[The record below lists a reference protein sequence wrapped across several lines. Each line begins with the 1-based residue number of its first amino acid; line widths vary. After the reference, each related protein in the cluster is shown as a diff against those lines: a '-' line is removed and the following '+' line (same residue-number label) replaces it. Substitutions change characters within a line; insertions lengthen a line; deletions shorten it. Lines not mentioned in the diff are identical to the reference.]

1 MGKKFRLTAWILAV
15 SILLNMVP
23 LPASSQENAAATQTN
38 TEEII
43 QTGDTG
49 SDPTDDTGSDPTGD
63 TGSDPTGDT
72 GSDPTGDTGS
82 DLNGGTDSGLIVGD
96 DSSSDEQL
104 IMNSPE
110 DDDQTGNSDEEMNTS
125 DEIMSLEGESGQW
138 ESLDDWKAKCEDIN
152 YNETAGL
159 VIDSGWDLICLSNI
173 EPSLYRDKKLV
184 LTNPN
189 LDTTTCPEVADPSL
203 AFEGLG
209 TDNEPFVGIVEY
221 GAGNDATITLN
232 RPLFNRLS
240 FQGNTS
246 LCTLYLKSSQNK
258 TALLADTVDGC
269 TNRAI
274 QVVLENPVAL
284 EDVSA
289 VLPPVFDTINVP
301 TDMVQTNIR
310 ISVINRGTVG
320 VTGKGLICNKL
331 DTNAQLTVTGIK
343 NYPGCSA
350 SGDVGVGGLVGT
362 MESGSILQ
370 VGDSVGSGSTEG
382 GTAEGGASEGGASE
396 GGSTEGGETQS
407 SLAAGSTAIEISSV
421 SGSNAGGLVGTMKDT
436 ATVNVNAA
444 VTVSGISGKN
454 TGGLVGTMQGTAR
467 VNVNAA
473 VTVSGISGS
482 NAGGLVGKMESGATL
497 NADSGSLILKDTDNT
512 KAVTGSNSAGGCVGF
527 ATDIV
532 FSIPSIT
539 VDSSA
544 TVYGTGSAG
553 VGGLIGAYT
562 YTGTSD
568 VFNSVSEITIP
579 GLTLACEGN
588 GGKAGA
594 LFGKLSNNGGSA
606 FTISDVEVQNVA
618 FQNGSAGGLIGQ
630 YGTTGLS
637 AALEISNATVRTSLK
652 SNAQDYGGLIGLDNC
667 GSPAYIKI
675 SGITTVTMNSSG
687 IPTDFGGL
695 VSRLQ
700 NKDDNTDVGHLLN
713 LEGNVTVTVD
723 GNFMA
728 GYSTG
733 GLVAY
738 LQNGVIRIGG
748 NVTINGTLA
757 ATDKAR
763 GGWVVGDLGNALVY
777 VDQSVKGAGLTR
789 PSGYQYNDLGRWGQV
804 LWANGENLSDL
815 LRFSAQDHTVTVAA
829 ANGSYQIDSLKDFAT
844 VALRLQL
851 ESVGALVLD
860 GDITSPGHVDIT
872 IGNDITLS
880 NGLFGLQ
887 RDHNESKQFDVT
899 IHGNSHTI
907 TLPNTT
913 VYPTGESH
921 NRLGLL
927 SNVSALTADGLKVAG
942 GIDFDQS
949 SGSIYAGGLAAYA
962 AGDVTL
968 TNVTGAAN
976 ITGSGTMGSD
986 ELSGLIAHVEGNK
999 TLTFTGCSWTS
1010 TITDSGTSTDVYI
1023 GGFLGKGT
1031 NVGMSVSSGTLG
1043 SSTLSGT
1050 IRKNNAT
1057 TAKAGGLVA
1066 SLSGRTLDIDG
1077 LTISNA
1083 SIEATSATGTCGGLL
1098 SYDLLE
1104 TTTNIAGL
1112 TITDSSVNAGS
1123 AGFGGLVYKA
1133 SGVMTIGRKDD
1144 NGTVSPGVSISTG
1157 NSFAGGSSES
1167 APSGLLVC
1175 RGDQQ
1180 DANDKALYLKV
1191 LDGAYSVDSLTRVTL
1206 SGTYFDELVGI
1217 TKGAYGNGIVSYAT
1231 PGNAL
1236 IDQSDC
1242 NTYQQKIINVD
1253 GKIWD
1258 NPKTRYYYN
1267 LDSFSVADGD
1277 ITTAEELVM
1286 WSVGQ
1291 HCDKNLKSYFSKG
1304 NSSKI
1309 DGTSGDGIDLTG
1321 YSYYPVPC
1329 GGMTVSG
1336 TIKFDY
1342 EKLET
1347 VEKNDENKQP
1357 SAKERQH
1364 YLMHTGLFTDVTG
1377 NLTVNNLTLSG
1388 TVGPVANGSGA
1399 LINGMAKG
1407 SAENKITLNIT
1418 GVNLAGITVYGASE
1432 ANYAPLLI
1440 NKIGSFV
1447 TMNMDGVSTSGYT
1460 TQTTAATS
1468 LIGHVGDAASGTD
1481 IRLTFS
1487 NMALDAKTG
1496 GVGNPEYYRSYGTI
1510 FSHATFLES
1519 FAYSDKTTCF
1529 GEYNFTMADAA
1540 QKYTVGV
1547 EVSNT
1552 TSGRNPKLQYKDEA
1566 GSDYVK
1572 YPGGTGPTDDSAAE
1586 GWFTVDNY
1594 IRYVNQVEDDTNHYY
1609 ELDINQRPKDLTTGC
1624 GTYGDPYVIEYAS
1637 QLAAVAKIIRG
1648 ESVYDWQV
1656 RMNTLALNDFG
1667 NQNGHGPDPIDA
1679 GDINYKL
1686 ARGADK
1692 WNGSL
1697 ENDKVRDYL
1706 RNAYYQISDDL
1717 NLSSTW
1723 GGLGSVEKPFMG
1735 VIVGNKT
1742 GETCP
1747 RITITATQAKQY
1759 GGLIKFSEGS
1769 VVKNLKIEFS
1779 GSATVLDAGVPSS
1792 LSDAAFFGGVVGWCH
1807 GGDTIIDNVSVNLS
1821 DPSISGTNDTLAAV
1835 GGYVGLVGGYDARTG
1850 GGVVFKGTIGSGLS
1864 GVKVG
1869 EDSISATSDGNYF
1882 YVNPYVG
1889 RVLDGYAV
1897 YDDSSVPTKTLDNTN
1912 KNYKIPTISG
1922 NDHLTWADST
1932 LTVKDAAG
1940 LWLLSAIVNSGAGN
1954 ASSDS
1959 AYKTGKARTCDY
1971 SKVGTALVDE
1981 NDLLELNDEKR
1992 ASNPYLVE
2000 KFTSDKATFPSLTS
2014 QSSIRIELDKDCDM
2028 TGYGNGFRGIG
2039 TSYGYDRL
2047 LNVESLDGKKQK
2059 VILNQNRREYTAES
2073 GKWVSRGAGLFTQLN
2088 LSGRL
2093 AVSNLTLCGQTGIT
2107 YEKNANVKYDS
2118 SNYPGAGLLVGLLK
2132 STGKHSVFLDN
2143 VSLAKDDNDAA
2154 PKVVGTAANA
2164 GGLIGYYNAS
2174 GTNVTL
2180 TDCDCS
2186 NVMVTGGMNAGGL
2199 VGYFTANSA
2208 TVSYSATKKTLTDI
2222 NVTANT
2228 ASGLSGSGGLIGVSD
2243 QTVLTIGGD
2252 NRLTIR
2258 GLTVKYG
2265 TSADASDNLNSGG
2278 LVGLWRAKQ
2287 NTDAVIQN
2295 VSLEG
2300 KVTIAG
2306 GSNVGGLTGALLH
2319 DASHWNDG
2327 GGIKPTITGVYIA
2340 QEKDSN
2346 VTIIRGRQ
2354 LGALIGVMKASGEAN
2369 IWDIRVGSSESTVVV
2384 ANNSEVTSNNA
2395 DAHSIGGL
2403 FGIVLVPNLTM
2414 SSVQM
2419 TGVKVLVRHSKM
2431 RGAGVIFGHIESD
2444 GTVRMANVLMDQCE
2458 AVIDGNKPIGLI
2470 AGLLKNNG
2478 VKVYGT
2484 DILARDCTVGV
2495 ALKYVNNKYS
2505 ATTLTNSEESSL
2517 MVPTYDAVGLSNGTY
2532 QPYSELATYDR
2543 DKLANYKT
2551 PSNMGIWF
2559 GDAQNKAFKLVGA
2572 SIVLTKGR
2580 TASLP
2585 VKDVGINPGTNNY
2598 IIRSNY
2604 LGVDVV
2610 DETKKPVEVH
2620 ATDKPDTNCGS
2631 LQKLEDNKKL
2641 TGDGVYF
2648 FDEEAKE
2655 SVANAILADYSGKNW
2670 KRMGLNSDVA
2680 KDIGTINAD
2689 TDYFKLTTFAK
2700 TKSKAP
2706 GTSIIPDF
2714 PVLKITAKDAKT
2726 INEVVDAYISVLTNT
2741 HFIHTSDANG
2751 KVQAIANCPYTI
2763 EATTYAWNGSAF
2775 VQTVGTLKVDV
2786 NGNVL
2791 QSNGGS
2797 YDCDKDQFTLLDVKF
2812 ADPKSTAN
2820 PKPTAYHLYIPVAIE
2835 KKLEYKFW
2843 AAAQVGTSYNAG
2855 AYSNLGD
2862 VVIGSHHEPVTV
2874 MIGFEYPREKAE
2886 WQSAV
2891 DSGENLLW
2899 SLDKVITLTDAKK
2912 DDTQTPL
2919 PDGTE
2924 LILVDR
2930 GTMADASQKDRAYT
2944 ATVDVN
2950 AWKWDGGKCTLDFTK
2965 FTAMDGSE
2973 AFQARDFCDALNL
2986 TATQD
2991 NKNGT
2996 FVETDKGQATL
3007 RAQLNGE
3014 SKYFRLAT
3022 TGETGQKYS
3031 VTVGISE
3038 PLSEQYYLTIRTP
3051 EVTSDNPINYFTV
3064 SYENP
3069 TSTERMPT
3077 ELIPWAKDRYY
3088 AKNKNENQ
3096 IILSNFFKQTFTIT
3110 AEPSDADPV
3119 EAKTGDDVKSRSNIV
3134 ATLKTQIKF
3143 ESEAHAT
3150 TFKQYINDRPLYQC
3164 FDLSLV
3170 EVVNEVQ
3177 SNKPIVKGAQIA
3189 VDYGDGSESF
3199 ISLTQSQES
3208 VRLIGDEKGYS
3219 VNIGENG
3226 TLTMEAK
3233 VYLAYDAA
3241 GIVEQFPTRSSGP
3254 ASTNGIQVRGSSSL
3268 AYSQEAL
3275 SNSFIRENS
3284 QDTDHTYYRKSDSAA
3299 TMSYSAR
3306 DNAASAPGD
3315 STSQLGINGLEDN
3328 FPIQSLGVYNVERV
3342 EGASS
3347 AKYLK
3352 CKVSLYCKDNGTNQ
3366 YTTPVTGSIGSYLK
3380 DLKLGLDITDAG
3392 GNIAHTDMTAPSEEG
3407 SVTFALPQPFDPGS
3421 FIEIPVEM
3429 NVLTGEAFEA
3439 EGYRYANYQV
3449 RLTAQLLDEDRNPI
3463 GNSEASDYIVYTNAK
3478 ILRELIFQQTSG

>member
-43 QTGDTG
+43 QTGNI
-49 SDPTDDTGSDPTGD
+49 GSDPTGD

-72 GSDPTGDTGS
+72 GSDPTDDTGSDLNGGTGS

-104 IMNSPE
+104 IMNSSE

-138 ESLDDWKAKCEDIN
+138 ESLSDWEDKCSEGK
-152 YNETAGL
+152 YNKDTGL

-203 AFEGLG
+203 AFQGLG
-209 TDNEPFVGIVEY
+209 TDAEPFVGIVEY
-221 GAGNDATITLN
+221 GAGNEATITLN

-240 FQGNTS
+240 FQENTS
-246 LCTLYLKSSQNK
+246 LCTLYLKSSQNT
-258 TALLADTVDGC
+258 TALLADTVDG
-269 TNRAI
+269 NGAI
-274 QVVLENPVAL
+274 QVVLENPVAS

-289 VLPPVFDTINVP
+289 VLPPVFQTINKPDGVES
-301 TDMVQTNIR
+301 TNIQ
-310 ISVINRGTVG
+310 ISVTNRAEVG
-320 VTGKGLICNKL
+320 VTGNGLICNTL
-331 DTNAQLTVTGIK
+331 DTNAQLTVTGIT
-343 NYPGCSA
+343 NYLGLTA
-350 SGDVGVGGLVGT
+350 ESGD
-362 MESGSILQ
+362 
-370 VGDSVGSGSTEG
+370 
-382 GTAEGGASEGGASE
+382 
-396 GGSTEGGETQS
+396 
-407 SLAAGSTAIEISSV
+407 
-421 SGSNAGGLVGTMKDT
+421 AGGLVGTMKDGSILQVGDSAVSGETAGSTAIEISNVSGAATGGLVGTMKGT

-444 VTVSGISGKN
+444 VTVSS
-454 TGGLVGTMQGTAR
+454 
-467 VNVNAA
+467 
-473 VTVSGISGS
+473 ISGS
-482 NAGGLVGKMESGATL
+482 NAGGLVGSMASNATL
-497 NADSGSLILKDTDNT
+497 NAGSGSLILKDAGDT
-512 KAVTGSNSAGGCVGF
+512 KAVTGSSNAGGCVGF
-527 ATDIV
+527 AEDIV
-532 FSIPSIT
+532 FSIPTIT

-562 YTGTSD
+562 YSGTADRFS
-568 VFNSVSEITIP
+568 NVSQISIP
-579 GLTLACEGN
+579 GLTLACTGDN
-588 GGKAGA
+588 GKAGA
-594 LFGKLSNNGGSA
+594 LFGKLSNNGVGTFS
-606 FTISDVEVQNVA
+606 ISDVTVDGVS

-630 YGTTGLS
+630 YGTTDLS
-637 AALEISNATVRTSLK
+637 AALEISGATVETSLK
-652 SNAQDYGGLIGLDNC
+652 SNARDYGGLIGVDDC

-675 SGITTVTMNSSG
+675 YGNTTVTMNSG
-687 IPTDFGGL
+687 GTPTDFGGL

-700 NKDDNTDVGHLLN
+700 GDNAGHLLN
-713 LEGNVTVTVD
+713 LEGTVTVNVT
-723 GNFMA
+723 GNFKSSA
-728 GYSTG
+728 STG

-738 LQNGVIRIGG
+738 LPNGVIRIGG

-757 ATDKAR
+757 PEENNR
-763 GGWVVGDLGNALVY
+763 YRSGWVVGDLGNALVY
-777 VDQSVKGAGLTR
+777 VDQSVEGAGLTLADKE
-789 PSGYQYNDLGRWGQV
+789 SNSNQYNDLGRWGQV
-804 LWANGENLSDL
+804 LEANDSTDL
-815 LRFSAQDHTVTVAA
+815 PGLLEFNETNHTVTVAETN
-829 ANGSYQIDSLKDFAT
+829 ANGSYQITNLKEFAT

-851 ESVGALVLD
+851 NQIDTLVIG
-860 GDITSPGHVDIT
+860 GDISSPVDIT
-872 IGNDITLS
+872 IGQDITLS

-887 RDHNESKQFDVT
+887 RDHSGSEQFNVT
-899 IHGNSHTI
+899 IHGGGKKI

-927 SNVSALTADGLKVAG
+927 SNVSALTAENLTVAG
-942 GIDFDQS
+942 EINFDQS
-949 SGSIYAGGLAAYA
+949 SGSIYAGGLAAFA

-976 ITGSGTMGSD
+976 ITGSGSMGSD
-986 ELSGLIAHVEGNK
+986 ELSGLIAHVGDGT
-999 TLTFTGCSWTS
+999 TLKFTDCSWTS

-1043 SSTLSGT
+1043 SSTRSGT

-1083 SIEATSATGTCGGLL
+1083 SIDAPRATGTCGGLL
-1098 SYDLLE
+1098 SYELLD
-1104 TTTNIAGL
+1104 TTTNIAGV
-1112 TITDSSVNAGS
+1112 TIANSSVNAGS

-1133 SGVMTIGRKDD
+1133 SGVMTIEKNADD
-1144 NGTVSPGVSISTG
+1144 VGVSIGTG

-1242 NTYQQKIINVD
+1242 NTYQQKIAN
-1253 GKIWD
+1253 GGTIWD
-1258 NPKTRYYYN
+1258 NPCTRYYYN
-1267 LDSFSVADGD
+1267 LDSFDPADGD
-1277 ITTAEELVM
+1277 ITSAGELVM
-1286 WSVGQ
+1286 WSVSQ
-1291 HCDKNLKSYFSKG
+1291 YCADELKSNFATGGSFV
-1304 NSSKI
+1304 I
-1309 DGTSGDGIDLTG
+1309 SGDIPLAG
-1321 YSYYPVPC
+1321 YSYYPVSPRD
-1329 GGMTVSG
+1329 GVSIDG
-1336 TIKFDY
+1336 ATITFAYKDLVDK
-1342 EKLET
+1342 ELRT
-1347 VEKNDENKQP
+1347 GSDVENKKP
-1357 SAKERQH
+1357 SNSARQH
-1364 YLMHTGLFTDVTG
+1364 YLMHTGIFENVINQSLS
-1377 NLTVNNLTLSG
+1377 VNNLTLSG

-1399 LINGMAKG
+1399 LISG
-1407 SAENKITLNIT
+1407 SISSNRDAGSKTLTINSLTLN
-1418 GVNLAGITVYGASE
+1418 NLTIYGGNTSD
-1432 ANYAPLLI
+1432 YAPLLI
-1440 NKIGSFV
+1440 NKIGSYV
-1447 TMNMDGVSTSGYT
+1447 TMNMDGVSTTGYD

-1468 LIGHVGDAASGTD
+1468 LIGNVGDATSGTD

-1487 NMALDAKTG
+1487 NMALDAKTDG
-1496 GVGNPEYYRSYGTI
+1496 LGNPDYYGSQGAI

-1529 GEYNFTMADAA
+1529 GEYNFTVAEGDP
-1540 QKYTVGV
+1540 KYTVGV

-1552 TSGRNPKLQYKDEA
+1552 SSGRNLKLQYKDEA

-1572 YPGGTGPTDDSAAE
+1572 YPGGTAPANDEGAAD
-1586 GWFTVDNY
+1586 WFKVAEY
-1594 IRYVNQVEDDTNHYY
+1594 RRYVNHIEDDTNHYY
-1609 ELDINQRPKDLTTGC
+1609 ELDINQRPKDLTKGC

-1648 ESVYDWQV
+1648 ESVYDWSV
-1656 RMNTLALNDFG
+1656 RMNDQVLNGDFG
-1667 NQNGHGPDPIDA
+1667 DQNGHGPNPIDA
-1679 GDINYKL
+1679 IDINYKL

-1723 GGLGSVEKPFMG
+1723 GGLGSEDMPFMG
-1735 VIVGNKT
+1735 VIVGKKT

-1779 GSATVLDAGVPSS
+1779 GSATVLDAGV

-1821 DPSISGTNDTLAAV
+1821 APSISGSNGKLAAV
-1835 GGYVGLVGGYDARTG
+1835 GGYVGLVGGYDASTG

-1864 GVKVG
+1864 GVTVG
-1869 EDSISATSDGNYF
+1869 KDSISATSSDGNYF

-1897 YDDSSVPTKTLDNTN
+1897 YDSTESSEKLDNTN
-1912 KNYKIPTISG
+1912 KNYQIPTISG
-1922 NDHLTWADST
+1922 NNHLTWADST

-1940 LWLLSAIVNSGAGN
+1940 LWLLSAIVNSG
-1954 ASSDS
+1954 S
-1959 AYKTGKARTCDY
+1959 TGKARSCDY
-1971 SKVGTALVDE
+1971 DAVGTALAE
-1981 NDLLELNDEKR
+1981 GNNSSELNDEKR
-1992 ASNPYLVE
+1992 ASKPYLVE

-2014 QSSIRIELDKDCDM
+2014 QSSIRIEMDKDCDM

-2039 TSYGYDRL
+2039 TSYSNERL
-2047 LNVESLDGKKQK
+2047 LNVGFLDGQNQK

-2088 LSGRL
+2088 LSGSL

-2132 STGKHSVFLDN
+2132 STGKHSVSLDN

-2186 NVMVTGGMNAGGL
+2186 NVTVTGGMNAGGL

-2403 FGIVLVPNLTM
+2403 FGIVLVPTLTM

-2585 VKDVGINPGTNNY
+2585 VKDVGTNPGTNNY

-2610 DETKKPVEVH
+2610 DETKMPVEVH
-2620 ATDKPDTNCGS
+2620 ATDKPKTNCDS
-2631 LQKLEDNKKL
+2631 LPMVDEKNL

-2648 FDEEAKE
+2648 FDKEAKK

-2670 KRMGLNSDVA
+2670 KRIGLNSDVA
-2680 KDIGTINAD
+2680 TDIVKIQTGEN
-2689 TDYFKLTTFAK
+2689 YFSLTTFAS
-2700 TKSKAP
+2700 TKSKAS

-2741 HFIHTSDANG
+2741 YFSHTSDANG

-2763 EATTYAWNGSAF
+2763 EATTYVWNGSVF
-2775 VQTVGTLKVDV
+2775 EQTAVGTLRVV
-2786 NGNVL
+2786 NDNVL

-2812 ADPKSTAN
+2812 ADPKNTDAI
-2820 PKPTAYHLYIPVAIE
+2820 AYHLYIPVAIE
-2835 KKLEYKFW
+2835 KKLEYNFW
-2843 AAAQVGTSYNAG
+2843 AAAQVGTSYNAE
-2855 AYSNLGD
+2855 AYSNLKD

-2874 MIGFEYPREKAE
+2874 MIGFEYPRKKAE

-2899 SLDKVITLTDAKK
+2899 SLDKVITLTDAKN
-2912 DDTQTPL
+2912 DAPTPL

-2930 GTMADASQKDRAYT
+2930 GTMADAGQKDRAYT
-2944 ATVDVN
+2944 ATVNIKDWE
-2950 AWKWDGGKCTLDFTK
+2950 WKGNECKLAFKK
-2965 FTAMDGSE
+2965 FTAMDGSGE
-2973 AFQARDFCDALNL
+2973 FQARDFCDELNL

-3051 EVTSDNPINYFTV
+3051 KVTAETSPINYFTV
-3064 SYENP
+3064 SYNNP
-3069 TSTERMPT
+3069 TYSGRMPT
-3077 ELIPWAKDRYY
+3077 ELIPWANDRYY

-3110 AEPSDADPV
+3110 AEPSDANPV

-3134 ATLKTQIKF
+3134 ATLKTQIEF

-3189 VDYGDGSESF
+3189 VNYGDGSGSWVEGGT
-3199 ISLTQSQES
+3199 ISLTQPQES
-3208 VRLIGDEKGYS
+3208 VRLIGSSTGYTVGGLNENS
-3219 VNIGENG
+3219 V
-3226 TLTMEAK
+3226 LTMEAM

-3241 GIVEQFPTRSSGP
+3241 GIVEQFPTRSSGL
-3254 ASTNGIQVRGSSSL
+3254 ASTNGIQIRGSSSL

-3315 STSQLGINGLEDN
+3315 SVSQLGINGLEDN

-3352 CKVSLYCKDNGTNQ
+3352 CTVSLYCKDNLTNQ
-3366 YTTPVTGSIGSYLK
+3366 YTTPVTGSIGSYLPE
-3380 DLKLGLDITDAG
+3380 LKLGLDITDAG
-3392 GNIAHTDMTAPSEEG
+3392 GNIAHTDMTAPSGDG
-3407 SVTFALPQPFDPGS
+3407 SVIFTLPQTFDPGS

-3429 NVLTGEAFEA
+3429 KVLTGEAFEA

-3449 RLTAQLLDEDRNPI
+3449 RLTARLLDEAQKEID
-3463 GNSEASDYIVYTNAK
+3463 NSEASDYIVYTNAK

>member
-49 SDPTDDTGSDPTGD
+49 SDPTGD
-63 TGSDPTGDT
+63 TGSDPTDDT

-138 ESLDDWKAKCEDIN
+138 ESLSDWEDKCSEGK
-152 YNETAGL
+152 YNKDTGL
-159 VIDSGWDLICLSNI
+159 VIDSGWDLICLSKI
-173 EPSLYRDKKLV
+173 EPSLYCDKKLV

-203 AFEGLG
+203 AFQGLG
-209 TDNEPFVGIVEY
+209 TDAEPFVGIVEY
-221 GAGNDATITLN
+221 GAGNEATITLN

-240 FQGNTS
+240 FQENTS
-246 LCTLYLKSSQNK
+246 LCTLYLKSSQNT

-269 TNRAI
+269 TNAAI
-274 QVVLENPVAL
+274 QVFLENPVAS

-289 VLPPVFDTINVP
+289 VLPPVFQTI
-301 TDMVQTNIR
+301 DVQGEQNTNIQ
-310 ISVINRGTVG
+310 ISVTNRAEVG
-320 VTGKGLICNKL
+320 VTGNGLICNTL
-331 DTNAQLTVTGIK
+331 DTNAQLTVTGIT
-343 NYPGCSA
+343 NYLGLTAA
-350 SGDVGVGGLVGT
+350 SGD
-362 MESGSILQ
+362 
-370 VGDSVGSGSTEG
+370 
-382 GTAEGGASEGGASE
+382 
-396 GGSTEGGETQS
+396 
-407 SLAAGSTAIEISSV
+407 
-421 SGSNAGGLVGTMKDT
+421 AGGLVGTMKDGSILQVGDS
-436 ATVNVNAA
+436 A
-444 VTVSGISGKN
+444 VSGETAGSTAIEISNVSGKN
-454 TGGLVGTMQGTAR
+454 TGGLVGSMASDAS
-467 VNVNAA
+467 VIVNAA

-482 NAGGLVGKMESGATL
+482 NAGGLVGSMASNATL
-497 NADSGSLILKDTDNT
+497 NAGSGSLILKDTDDT
-512 KAVTGSNSAGGCVGF
+512 KAVTGSSNAGGCVGF

-532 FSIPSIT
+532 FSIPTIT

-562 YTGTSD
+562 YKGTSD
-568 VFNSVSEITIP
+568 VFNSVSGITIP
-579 GLTLACEGN
+579 GLNLTCVGN
-588 GGKAGA
+588 GGKSGA
-594 LFGKLSNNGGSA
+594 LFGKLSNDSEST
-606 FTISDVEVQNVA
+606 FSISYVTVTDVV

-630 YGTTGLS
+630 YGTTDLS
-637 AALEISNATVRTSLK
+637 AALEISDATVSTSLT
-652 SNAQDYGGLIGLDNC
+652 SNARDYGGLIGVDDC
-667 GSPAYIKI
+667 GRSAYIKI
-675 SGITTVTMNSSG
+675 YGNTTVTMNSSRT
-687 IPTDFGGL
+687 PTDFGGL

-700 NKDDNTDVGHLLN
+700 GDTAGHLLN
-713 LEGNVTVTVD
+713 LEGTVTVNVT
-723 GNFMA
+723 GNFKSSA
-728 GYSTG
+728 STG

-738 LQNGVIRIGG
+738 LPNGVIRIGG

-757 ATDKAR
+757 ATDKDR
-763 GGWVVGDLGNALVY
+763 GGWVVGELGNALVY
-777 VDQSVKGAGLTR
+777 VDQDPAVTGSLTLTNKTADTK
-789 PSGYQYNDLGRWGQV
+789 YNDLGRWGQV
-804 LWANGENLSDL
+804 LKANDNAALPGL
-815 LRFSAQDHTVTVAA
+815 LEFNETNHTVTVAA
-829 ANGSYQIDSLKDFAT
+829 ATNTNGNYQITNLKEFAT

-851 ESVGALVLD
+851 KSVGALVVD
-860 GDITSPGHVDIT
+860 GDITGPGPVDIT
-872 IGNDITLS
+872 IGQDITLS

-887 RDHNESKQFDVT
+887 RDHSGSEQFNVT
-899 IHGNSHTI
+899 IHGGGKKI

-927 SNVSALTADGLKVAG
+927 SNVSALKADNLTVAG
-942 GIDFDQS
+942 GIVFDQS

-968 TNVTGAAN
+968 TNVTGAAD
-976 ITGSGTMGSD
+976 ITGSGSMGSD
-986 ELSGLIAHVEGNK
+986 ELSGLIAHVGDGTMLK
-999 TLTFTGCSWTS
+999 FTDCSWTS

-1031 NVGMSVSSGTLG
+1031 NVGMSVSSDTLG

-1050 IRKNNAT
+1050 IQKNSAAP
-1057 TAKAGGLVA
+1057 AKVGGLVA
-1066 SLSGRTLDIDG
+1066 SLSGEKLDIDG

-1083 SIEATSATGTCGGLL
+1083 RIIAANATGTCGGLL
-1098 SYDLLE
+1098 SYELLD
-1104 TTTNIAGL
+1104 TTTNIAGV
-1112 TITDSSVNAGS
+1112 TITGSSVNAGS

-1133 SGVMTIGRKDD
+1133 SGVMTIEKNDD
-1144 NGTVSPGVSISTG
+1144 DVGVSISTG

-1175 RGDQQ
+1175 RGDK
-1180 DANDKALYLKV
+1180 ASETDKALYLKV
-1191 LDGAYSVDSLTRVTL
+1191 LDGAYSVDSRTTVTL
-1206 SGTYFDELVGI
+1206 SGDTDYFDELVGI
-1217 TKGAYGNGIVSYAT
+1217 TKGAYGNGVVSIAT
-1231 PGNAL
+1231 DGDI
-1236 IDQSDC
+1236 IDDSGC
-1242 NTYQQKIINVD
+1242 TTYQQQIINEND
-1253 GKIWD
+1253 TIWD
-1258 NPKTRYYYN
+1258 NPCTRYYYN
-1267 LDSFSVADGD
+1267 LDSFPLADG
-1277 ITTAEELVM
+1277 TVNSPEKMVM
-1286 WSVGQ
+1286 WSVSQ
-1291 HCDKNLKSYFSKG
+1291 YCADELKSNFATGGPFVISD
-1304 NSSKI
+1304 SI
-1309 DGTSGDGIDLTG
+1309 PLAG
-1321 YSYYPVPC
+1321 YSYYPVSPRD
-1329 GGMTVSG
+1329 GVSIDG
-1336 TIKFDY
+1336 ATITFAYKDLVDK
-1342 EKLET
+1342 ELRT
-1347 VEKNDENKQP
+1347 GSDVENKKP
-1357 SAKERQH
+1357 SNSARQH
-1364 YLMHTGLFTDVTG
+1364 YLMHTGIFENVINQSLS
-1377 NLTVNNLTLSG
+1377 VNNLTLSG

-1399 LINGMAKG
+1399 LISG
-1407 SAENKITLNIT
+1407 SISSNRDAGSKTLTINSLTLN
-1418 GVNLAGITVYGASE
+1418 NLTIYGGNTSD
-1432 ANYAPLLI
+1432 YAPLLI
-1440 NKIGSFV
+1440 NRIGSYV
-1447 TMNMDGVSTSGYT
+1447 TMNMDGVSTTGYD

-1468 LIGHVGDAASGTD
+1468 LIGNVGDATSGTD

-1487 NMALDAKTG
+1487 NMALDAKTD
-1496 GVGNPEYYRSYGTI
+1496 GVGNPDYYGSKGTI

-1529 GEYNFTMADAA
+1529 GEYNFTVAEGDP
-1540 QKYTVGV
+1540 KYTVGV

-1552 TSGRNPKLQYKDEA
+1552 SSGRNPKLQYKDEA

-1572 YPGGTGPTDDSAAE
+1572 YPGGTAPADEEGAAD
-1586 GWFTVDNY
+1586 WFKVAEY
-1594 IRYVNQVEDDTNHYY
+1594 RRYVNHIEDDTNHFY
-1609 ELDINQRPKDLTTGC
+1609 ELDINQRPKDLIKGC
-1624 GTYGDPYVIEYAS
+1624 GTYGDPYEIKYAS

-1667 NQNGHGPDPIDA
+1667 NQDGHGPDPIDA

-1686 ARGADK
+1686 ARGTDK

-1723 GGLGSVEKPFMG
+1723 GGLGSEDMPFMG
-1735 VIVGNKT
+1735 VIVGKKT

-1779 GSATVLDAGVPSS
+1779 GSATVLDAGV

-1821 DPSISGTNDTLAAV
+1821 APSISGSNGKLAAV
-1835 GGYVGLVGGYDARTG
+1835 GGYVGLVGGYDASTG

-1864 GVKVG
+1864 GVTVG
-1869 EDSISATSDGNYF
+1869 KDSISATSSDGNYF

-1897 YDDSSVPTKTLDNTN
+1897 YDSTESSEKLDNTN
-1912 KNYKIPTISG
+1912 KNYQIPTISG
-1922 NDHLTWADST
+1922 NNHLTWADST

-1940 LWLLSAIVNSGAGN
+1940 LWLLSAIVNSG
-1954 ASSDS
+1954 S
-1959 AYKTGKARTCDY
+1959 TGKARSCDY
-1971 SKVGTALVDE
+1971 DAVGTALAE
-1981 NDLLELNDEKR
+1981 GNNSSELNDEKR
-1992 ASNPYLVE
+1992 ASKPYLVE

-2014 QSSIRIELDKDCDM
+2014 QSSIRIEMDKDCDM

-2047 LNVESLDGKKQK
+2047 LNVGSLDGRNQK

-2088 LSGRL
+2088 LSGSL
-2093 AVSNLTLCGQTGIT
+2093 SVSNLTLCGQTGIT

-2132 STGKHSVFLDN
+2132 STGKHSVSLDN

-2319 DASHWNDG
+2319 DASNWNNG

-2604 LGVDVV
+2604 LGKDVLVDAT
-2610 DETKKPVEVH
+2610 DTTPVEVH
-2620 ATDKPDTNCGS
+2620 ATDQPETNCDS
-2631 LQKLEDNKKL
+2631 LPKLEDNKKL

-2648 FDEEAKE
+2648 FDKEAKK
-2655 SVANAILADYSGKNW
+2655 SVANAILADYSGTNW
-2670 KRMGLNSDVA
+2670 KRIGLNSYVA
-2680 KDIGTINAD
+2680 TDIGKIQTGEN
-2689 TDYFKLTTFAK
+2689 YFSLTTFVS
-2700 TKSKAP
+2700 TKSKTS
-2706 GTSIIPDF
+2706 GTIEDF

-2741 HFIHTSDANG
+2741 HFSHTSDANG

-2775 VQTVGTLKVDV
+2775 VQTVGTLKVV
-2786 NGNVL
+2786 KGNVL

-2855 AYSNLGD
+2855 AYSNLRD

-2874 MIGFEYPREKAE
+2874 MIGFEYLRAKAE

-2899 SLDKVITLTDAKK
+2899 SLKKEVTLTDAKQGN
-2912 DDTQTPL
+2912 TQTPL

-2930 GTMADASQKDRAYT
+2930 GTMADAGQKDRAYT

-2986 TATQD
+2986 TAEQD
-2991 NKNGT
+2991 KNGL
-2996 FVETDKGQATL
+2996 FVVETDKEKASL

-3014 SKYFRLAT
+3014 SKHFRLAT
-3022 TGETGQKYS
+3022 TGDTGKKYT
-3031 VTVGISE
+3031 VTVGLAE
-3038 PLSEQYYLTIRTP
+3038 DETLSEQYYLTIRTP
-3051 EVTSDNPINYFTV
+3051 EVTDETNPINYFTV
-3064 SYENP
+3064 WYENP
-3069 TSTERMPT
+3069 TNLGRMPT
-3077 ELIPWAKDRYY
+3077 ELIPWPNDRYY
-3088 AKNKNENQ
+3088 AKKNNENQ
-3096 IILSNFFKQTFTIT
+3096 IILSNFFKQAFTIT
-3110 AEPSDADPV
+3110 AVTSDEDPV
-3119 EAKTGDDVKSRSNIV
+3119 EAKTGDDVKSRSNIE
-3134 ATLKTQIKF
+3134 ATLKTQIEF

-3189 VDYGDGSESF
+3189 VDYGDGTESF

-3233 VYLAYDAA
+3233 VYLAYDTA
-3241 GIVEQFPTRSSGP
+3241 GIVEQFPTRSSGL
-3254 ASTNGIQVRGSSSL
+3254 ASTNGIQIRGSSSL
-3268 AYSQEAL
+3268 AYSREAL

-3315 STSQLGINGLEDN
+3315 SVSQLGINGLEDN

-3347 AKYLK
+3347 AKSLK
-3352 CKVSLYCKDNGTNQ
+3352 CTVSLYCKDNGTNQ
-3366 YTTPVTGSIGSYLK
+3366 YTQVTGSIGSYLPE
-3380 DLKLGLDITDAG
+3380 LKLGLDITDAG
-3392 GNIAHTDMTAPSEEG
+3392 GNIAHTDRTAPSGDG
-3407 SVTFALPQPFDPGS
+3407 SVIFTLPQTFDPGS

-3429 NVLTGEAFEA
+3429 KVLTGEAFEA

-3449 RLTAQLLDEDRNPI
+3449 RLTAQLLDEAQKEID
-3463 GNSEASDYIVYTNAK
+3463 NSEASDYIVYTNAK
-3478 ILRELIFQQTSG
+3478 ILRELIYQQTSG

>member
-43 QTGDTG
+43 QTGN
-49 SDPTDDTGSDPTGD
+49 TGSDPTGD

-72 GSDPTGDTGS
+72 GSDPTDDTGSDLNGGTGS
-82 DLNGGTDSGLIVGD
+82 DLNGGTDSGLIIGD

-104 IMNSPE
+104 IMNSSE
-110 DDDQTGNSDEEMNTS
+110 DDDQAGNSDEEMNTS
-125 DEIMSLEGESGQW
+125 YEIMSQEGESGQW
-138 ESLDDWKAKCEDIN
+138 ESLDDWRAECSKDK
-152 YNETAGL
+152 YNENLGL

-189 LDTTTCPEVADPSL
+189 LDTTTCPEGADPPL

-221 GAGNDATITLN
+221 GAGNEATISLS

-240 FQGNTS
+240 FQENTS
-246 LCTLYLKSSQNK
+246 LCTLYLKSSQNT
-258 TALLADTVDGC
+258 TALLADTVDG
-269 TNRAI
+269 NGAI
-274 QVVLENPVAL
+274 QVVLENPVAS

-289 VLPPVFDTINVP
+289 VLPPVFQTINKPDGVGS
-301 TDMVQTNIR
+301 TNIQ
-310 ISVINRGTVG
+310 ISVTNRAEVG
-320 VTGKGLICNKL
+320 VTGNGLICNTL
-331 DTNAQLTVTGIK
+331 DTNAQLTVTGIT
-343 NYPGCSA
+343 NYLGLTAA
-350 SGDVGVGGLVGT
+350 SGDAGGLVGT
-362 MESGSILQ
+362 MKDGSILQ
-370 VGDSVGSGSTEG
+370 VGDSAVS
-382 GTAEGGASEGGASE
+382 
-396 GGSTEGGETQS
+396 GET
-407 SLAAGSTAIEISSV
+407 AGSTAIEISSV
-421 SGSNAGGLVGTMKDT
+421 SG
-436 ATVNVNAA
+436 
-444 VTVSGISGKN
+444 KN
-454 TGGLVGTMQGTAR
+454 TGGLVGSMASDAS
-467 VNVNAA
+467 VIVNAA

-482 NAGGLVGKMESGATL
+482 NAGGLVGSMASNATL
-497 NADSGSLILKDTDNT
+497 NAGSGSLILKDTDDT
-512 KAVTGSNSAGGCVGF
+512 KAVTGSSNAGGCVGF

-532 FSIPSIT
+532 FSIPTIT

-562 YTGTSD
+562 YKGTSD
-568 VFNSVSEITIP
+568 VFNSVTGITIP
-579 GLTLACEGN
+579 RLTLACAGN
-588 GGKAGA
+588 GGKSGA
-594 LFGKLSNNGGSA
+594 LFGKLSNDSEST
-606 FTISDVEVQNVA
+606 FSISYVTVTDVV

-630 YGTTGLS
+630 YGTTDLS
-637 AALEISNATVRTSLK
+637 AALEISDATVSTSLT
-652 SNAQDYGGLIGLDNC
+652 SNARDYGGLIGVDDC
-667 GSPAYIKI
+667 GRSAYIKI
-675 SGITTVTMNSSG
+675 YGNTTVTMNSSG
-687 IPTDFGGL
+687 TPTDFGGL

-700 NKDDNTDVGHLLN
+700 GDTAGHLLN
-713 LEGNVTVTVD
+713 LEGTVTVNVT
-723 GNFMA
+723 GNFKSSA
-728 GYSTG
+728 STG

-738 LQNGVIRIGG
+738 LPNGVIRIGG

-757 ATDKAR
+757 ATDKDR
-763 GGWVVGDLGNALVY
+763 GGWVVGELGNTLVY
-777 VDQSVKGAGLTR
+777 VDQDPAVTGSLTLTNKTADTK
-789 PSGYQYNDLGRWGQV
+789 YNDLGRWGQV
-804 LWANGENLSDL
+804 LKANDDKLPEL
-815 LRFSAQDHTVTVAA
+815 LIFSEAEHKVTVAA
-829 ANGSYQIDSLKDFAT
+829 ATSGSCTTHTDATCYSVSSLLEFAT

-851 ESVGALVLD
+851 KSVGALVFGG
-860 GDITSPGHVDIT
+860 GDISGPVDIT
-872 IGNDITLS
+872 IGQDITLS

-887 RDHNESKQFDVT
+887 RDHKDSDQFAVT
-899 IHGNSHTI
+899 IHGGGNTI
-907 TLPNTT
+907 TLPNTPDTPNTT
-913 VYPTGESH
+913 VYPTGDSH

-927 SNVSALTADGLKVAG
+927 SNVSALTAENLTVAG
-942 GIDFDQS
+942 GINFDQS

-968 TNVTGAAN
+968 TSVTGAAN
-976 ITGSGTMGSD
+976 ITGSGSMGSD
-986 ELSGLIAHVEGNK
+986 ELSGLIAHVGDGKKLE
-999 TLTFTGCSWTS
+999 FADCSWTS
-1010 TITDSGTSTDVYI
+1010 TIEDSGTSTDVYI

-1066 SLSGRTLDIDG
+1066 SLSGGKLDING

-1098 SYDLLE
+1098 SYELLD
-1104 TTTNIAGL
+1104 TKTNIAGV
-1112 TITDSSVNAGS
+1112 TIANSSVNAGG

-1133 SGVMTIGRKDD
+1133 SGVMTIEKNTD
-1144 NGTVSPGVSISTG
+1144 NVGVSISTG

-1242 NTYQQKIINVD
+1242 NTYQQKIAN
-1253 GKIWD
+1253 GGTIWD
-1258 NPKTRYYYN
+1258 NPCTRYYYN
-1267 LDSFSVADGD
+1267 LDSFDPADGD
-1277 ITTAEELVM
+1277 ITSAGELVM
-1286 WSVGQ
+1286 WSVSQ
-1291 HCDKNLKSYFSKG
+1291 YCADELKSNFATGGSFV
-1304 NSSKI
+1304 I
-1309 DGTSGDGIDLTG
+1309 SGDIPLAG
-1321 YSYYPVPC
+1321 YSYYPVSPRD
-1329 GGMTVSG
+1329 GVSIDG
-1336 TIKFDY
+1336 ATITFAYKDLVDK
-1342 EKLET
+1342 ELRT
-1347 VEKNDENKQP
+1347 GSDVENKKP
-1357 SAKERQH
+1357 SNSARQH
-1364 YLMHTGLFTDVTG
+1364 YLMHTGIFENVINQSLS
-1377 NLTVNNLTLSG
+1377 VNNLTLSG

-1399 LINGMAKG
+1399 LISG
-1407 SAENKITLNIT
+1407 SISSNRDAGSKTLTINSLTLN
-1418 GVNLAGITVYGASE
+1418 NLTIYGGNTSD
-1432 ANYAPLLI
+1432 YAPLLI
-1440 NKIGSFV
+1440 NRIGSYV
-1447 TMNMDGVSTSGYT
+1447 TMNMDGVSTTGYD

-1468 LIGHVGDAASGTD
+1468 LIGNVGDATSGTD

-1487 NMALDAKTG
+1487 NMALDAKTDG
-1496 GVGNPEYYRSYGTI
+1496 LGNPDYYGSQGAI

-1529 GEYNFTMADAA
+1529 GEYNFTVAEGDP
-1540 QKYTVGV
+1540 KYTVGV

-1552 TSGRNPKLQYKDEA
+1552 SSGRNLKLQYKDEA

-1572 YPGGTGPTDDSAAE
+1572 YPGGTAPANDEGAAD
-1586 GWFTVDNY
+1586 WFKVAEY
-1594 IRYVNQVEDDTNHYY
+1594 RRYVNHIEDDTNHYY
-1609 ELDINQRPKDLTTGC
+1609 ELDINQRPKDLTKGC

-1648 ESVYDWQV
+1648 ESVYDWSV
-1656 RMNTLALNDFG
+1656 RMNDQVLNGDFG
-1667 NQNGHGPDPIDA
+1667 DQNGHGPNPIDA
-1679 GDINYKL
+1679 IDINYKL

-1723 GGLGSVEKPFMG
+1723 GGLGSEDMPFMG
-1735 VIVGNKT
+1735 VIVGKKT

-1779 GSATVLDAGVPSS
+1779 GSATVLDAGV

-1821 DPSISGTNDTLAAV
+1821 APSISGSNGKLAAV
-1835 GGYVGLVGGYDARTG
+1835 GGYVGLVGGYDASTG

-1864 GVKVG
+1864 GVTVG
-1869 EDSISATSDGNYF
+1869 KDSISATSSDGNYF

-1897 YDDSSVPTKTLDNTN
+1897 YDSTESSEKLDNTN
-1912 KNYKIPTISG
+1912 KNYQIPTISG
-1922 NDHLTWADST
+1922 NNHLTWADST

-1940 LWLLSAIVNSGAGN
+1940 LWLLSAIVNSG
-1954 ASSDS
+1954 S
-1959 AYKTGKARTCDY
+1959 TGKARSCDY
-1971 SKVGTALVDE
+1971 DAVGTALAE
-1981 NDLLELNDEKR
+1981 GNNSSELNDEKR
-1992 ASNPYLVE
+1992 ASKPYLVE

-2014 QSSIRIELDKDCDM
+2014 QSSIRIEMDKDCDM

-2039 TSYGYDRL
+2039 TSYGDNRL
-2047 LNVESLDGKKQK
+2047 LNVGSLDGQNQK
-2059 VILNQNRREYTAES
+2059 VILNQNRQEYTAES

-2088 LSGRL
+2088 LSGSL
-2093 AVSNLTLCGQTGIT
+2093 SVSNLTLCGQTGIT
-2107 YEKNANVKYDS
+2107 FYNNGEDTSTDVKASGDV
-2118 SNYPGAGLLVGLLK
+2118 YPAAGMLVGR
-2132 STGKHSVFLDN
+2132 STGTGAVTLTD
-2143 VSLAKDDNDAA
+2143 VCLAPTTVGTETKN
-2154 PKVVGTAANA
+2154 PQVVGTAHSA
-2164 GGLIGYYNAS
+2164 GGLIGW
-2174 GTNVTL
+2174 GTGSSQVTL
-2180 TDCDCS
+2180 TNCTYEHLTVQGRL
-2186 NVMVTGGMNAGGL
+2186 NTGGLLGYLQVRKASITSDTDKPLIDGTITSRAGQPTDNSGAGGL
-2199 VGYFTANSA
+2199 VGKCY
-2208 TVSYSATKKTLTDI
+2208 
-2222 NVTANT
+2222 
-2228 ASGLSGSGGLIGVSD
+2228 
-2243 QTVLTIGGD
+2243 QTVLTIGSETS
-2252 NRLTIR
+2252 RLT
-2258 GLTVKYG
+2258 LNKLSVNY
-2265 TSADASDNLNSGG
+2265 SAADNAAGDRPNCGG
-2278 LVGLWRAKQ
+2278 LVGLWGAKKD
-2287 NTDAVIQN
+2287 NNVSFDAVIQN

-2300 KVTIAG
+2300 AVTITGGKMANAG
-2306 GSNVGGLTGALLH
+2306 GLVGGLTNEIWGN
-2319 DASHWNDG
+2319 WNNG
-2327 GGIKPTITGVYIA
+2327 GGIRPKITDVDIA
-2340 QEKDSN
+2340 QAEGSSMR
-2346 VTIIRGRQ
+2346 VTRARQ
-2354 LGALIGVMKASGEAN
+2354 MGGLIGVMVVNGVMEVSHVRMGTSAN
-2369 IWDIRVGSSESTVVV
+2369 QVVV
-2384 ANNSEVTSNNA
+2384 ANNGEGSTLTV
-2395 DAHSIGGL
+2395 GGL
-2403 FGIVLVPNLTM
+2403 FGVTLFPNMAMEDVRIENT
-2414 SSVQM
+2414 
-2419 TGVKVLVRHSKM
+2419 KVLLHTASGM
-2431 RGAGVIFGHIESD
+2431 RGAALLFAFLQKSPGTIDLRHVVMKDCVVLSD
-2444 GTVRMANVLMDQCE
+2444 NEGANM
-2458 AVIDGNKPIGLI
+2458 
-2470 AGLLKNNG
+2470 GLLYAKMENNHTITG
-2478 VKVYGT
+2478 SNILVQDCSVGLALDVDASDSTKFNLHKFYVKSGNVETYNQVYG
-2484 DILARDCTVGV
+2484 
-2495 ALKYVNNKYS
+2495 K
-2505 ATTLTNSEESSL
+2505 
-2517 MVPTYDAVGLSNGTY
+2517 VGLKFSGKGYKSYEAMDDTAFKAWPATDNCANICVWGGQGDSNS
-2532 QPYSELATYDR
+2532 QQ
-2543 DKLANYKT
+2543 
-2551 PSNMGIWF
+2551 F
-2559 GDAQNKAFKLVGA
+2559 VKLVG
-2572 SIVLTKGR
+2572 VTLKQTKN
-2580 TASLP
+2580 ALP
-2585 VKDVGINPGTNNY
+2585 HTKDFGTDLKSGSY
-2598 IIRSNY
+2598 LIRSNY
-2604 LGVDVV
+2604 LGEGILTTDDATGAV
-2610 DETKKPVEVH
+2610 TVH
-2620 ATDKPDTNCGS
+2620 ATDKPETNCDS
-2631 LQKLEDNKKL
+2631 LPKWEDNKKL
-2641 TGDGVYF
+2641 TGDGVFMYNN
-2648 FDEEAKE
+2648 A
-2655 SVANAILADYSGKNW
+2655 SVASQILADYSGKNW
-2670 KRMGLNSDVA
+2670 KRIGLNSYVA
-2680 KDIGTINAD
+2680 TDIGKIQTGEN
-2689 TDYFKLTTFAK
+2689 YFSLTTLAS
-2700 TKSKAP
+2700 TKSKTS
-2706 GTSIIPDF
+2706 GTRIEDF

-2741 HFIHTSDANG
+2741 HFSHTSDANG

-2763 EATTYAWNGSAF
+2763 DATTYQWGDTGEF
-2775 VQTVGTLKVDV
+2775 VAQTEGTLRVV

-2791 QSNGGS
+2791 QSNGGGF
-2797 YDCDKDQFTLLDVKF
+2797 DCDKDQFTLLDVKF
-2812 ADPKSTAN
+2812 ADPKNTNAI
-2820 PKPTAYHLYIPVAIE
+2820 AYHLYIPVAIE

-2855 AYSNLGD
+2855 AYSNLSD

-2874 MIGFEYPREKAE
+2874 MIGFEYLRTKAE

-2899 SLDKVITLTDAKK
+2899 SLKKEVTLTDAKQGN
-2912 DDTQTPL
+2912 TQTPL

-2930 GTMADASQKDRAYT
+2930 GTMADAGQKDRTYT

-2986 TATQD
+2986 TAEQD
-2991 NKNGT
+2991 KNGL
-2996 FVETDKGQATL
+2996 FVVETDKEKASL
-3007 RAQLNGE
+3007 HAQLNGV
-3014 SKYFRLAT
+3014 STYFRLAA

-3051 EVTSDNPINYFTV
+3051 EVTAETSPINYFTV
-3064 SYENP
+3064 SYNNP
-3069 TSTERMPT
+3069 TYSGRMPT

-3096 IILSNFFKQTFTIT
+3096 IILSNFFKQAFTIT
-3110 AEPSDADPV
+3110 AVTSDADPV
-3119 EAKTGDDVKSRSNIV
+3119 EAKTGDDVKSRSNIE
-3134 ATLKTQIKF
+3134 ATLKTVIEF
-3143 ESEAHAT
+3143 ESRDHAR
-3150 TFKQYINDRPLYQC
+3150 TFEQYLNGRRLYQC

-3170 EVVNEVQ
+3170 EVVNGVQ

-3189 VDYGDGSESF
+3189 VNYGDGSGSWVEGGT
-3199 ISLTQSQES
+3199 ISLTQPQES
-3208 VRLIGDEKGYS
+3208 VRLIGSSTGYTVGGLNENS
-3219 VNIGENG
+3219 V
-3226 TLTMEAK
+3226 LTMEAM

-3241 GIVEQFPTRSSGP
+3241 GIVEQFPTRSSGL
-3254 ASTNGIQVRGSSSL
+3254 ASTNGIQIRGSSSL

-3315 STSQLGINGLEDN
+3315 SVSQLGINGLEDN

-3352 CKVSLYCKDNGTNQ
+3352 CTVSLYCKDNLTNQ
-3366 YTTPVTGSIGSYLK
+3366 YTTPVTGSIGSYLPE
-3380 DLKLGLDITDAG
+3380 LKLGLDITDAG
-3392 GNIAHTDMTAPSEEG
+3392 GNIAHTDMTAPSGDG
-3407 SVTFALPQPFDPGS
+3407 SVIFTLPQTFDPGS

-3429 NVLTGEAFEA
+3429 KVLTGEAFEA

-3449 RLTAQLLDEDRNPI
+3449 RLTARLLDEAQKEID
-3463 GNSEASDYIVYTNAK
+3463 NSEASDYIVYTNAK

>member
-49 SDPTDDTGSDPTGD
+49 SDPTGDTGSDPTDDTGSDPTGD
-63 TGSDPTGDT
+63 TGSDPTD
-72 GSDPTGDTGS
+72 DTGS
-82 DLNGGTDSGLIVGD
+82 DLNGGTDSGLIIGD

-104 IMNSPE
+104 IMNSSE
-110 DDDQTGNSDEEMNTS
+110 DDDQAGNSDEEMNTS
-125 DEIMSLEGESGQW
+125 YEIMSQEGESGQW
-138 ESLDDWKAKCEDIN
+138 ESLDDWRAECSKDK
-152 YNETAGL
+152 YNENLGL

-189 LDTTTCPEVADPSL
+189 LDTTTCPEGADPPL

-221 GAGNDATITLN
+221 GAGNEATISLS

-240 FQGNTS
+240 FQENTS
-246 LCTLYLKSSQNK
+246 LCTLYLKSSQNT
-258 TALLADTVDGC
+258 TALLADTVDG
-269 TNRAI
+269 NGAI
-274 QVVLENPVAL
+274 QVVLENPVAS

-289 VLPPVFDTINVP
+289 VLPPVFQTINKPDGVES
-301 TDMVQTNIR
+301 TNIQ
-310 ISVINRGTVG
+310 ISVTNRAEVG
-320 VTGKGLICNKL
+320 VTGNGLICNTL
-331 DTNAQLTVTGIK
+331 DTNAQLTVTGIT
-343 NYPGCSA
+343 NYLGLTAA
-350 SGDVGVGGLVGT
+350 SGD
-362 MESGSILQ
+362 
-370 VGDSVGSGSTEG
+370 
-382 GTAEGGASEGGASE
+382 
-396 GGSTEGGETQS
+396 
-407 SLAAGSTAIEISSV
+407 
-421 SGSNAGGLVGTMKDT
+421 AGGLVGTMKDGSILQVGDS
-436 ATVNVNAA
+436 A
-444 VTVSGISGKN
+444 VSGETAGSTAIEISNVSGAA
-454 TGGLVGTMQGTAR
+454 TGGLVGTMKGTAT

-482 NAGGLVGKMESGATL
+482 NAGGLVGSMASNATL
-497 NADSGSLILKDTDNT
+497 NAGSGSLILKDTDDT
-512 KAVTGSNSAGGCVGF
+512 KAVTGSSNAGGCVGF

-532 FSIPSIT
+532 FSIPTIT

-562 YTGTSD
+562 YDGTADRFS
-568 VFNSVSEITIP
+568 SVSQISIP
-579 GLTLACEGN
+579 GLTLACAGN

-594 LFGKLSNNGGSA
+594 LFGKLSNNGVGTFS
-606 FTISDVEVQNVA
+606 ISDVTVDGVS

-630 YGTTGLS
+630 YGTTGLN
-637 AALEISNATVRTSLK
+637 AALEISDATVKTSLK
-652 SNAQDYGGLIGLDNC
+652 SNAQDYGGLIGLDDC

-675 SGITTVTMNSSG
+675 SGTTTVTMNSSG
-687 IPTDFGGL
+687 TPTDFGGL

-700 NKDDNTDVGHLLN
+700 NNDQNKQDVGHLLN
-713 LEGNVTVTVD
+713 LEGTVTVNVT
-723 GNFMA
+723 GNFKSGA
-728 GYSTG
+728 STG
-733 GLVAY
+733 GLAAY

-757 ATDKAR
+757 ATDKNR

-777 VDQSVKGAGLTR
+777 VDQDLAVTGSLTLTN
-789 PSGYQYNDLGRWGQV
+789 QTADTKYNDLGRWGQV
-804 LWANGENLSDL
+804 LKANDDKLPEL
-815 LRFSAQDHTVTVAA
+815 LIFSEAEHKVTVAA
-829 ANGSYQIDSLKDFAT
+829 ATLGSCTTHTDATCYSVSSLLEFAT

-851 ESVGALVLD
+851 NPVGALVFGG
-860 GDITSPGHVDIT
+860 GDISGPVDIT
-872 IGNDITLS
+872 IGQDITLS

-887 RDHNESKQFDVT
+887 RDHKDSDQFAVT
-899 IHGNSHTI
+899 IHGGGNTI
-907 TLPNTT
+907 TLPNTPDTPNTT
-913 VYPTGESH
+913 VYPTGDSH

-927 SNVSALTADGLKVAG
+927 SNVSALTAENLTVAG
-942 GIDFDQS
+942 GINFDQS

-968 TNVTGAAN
+968 TSVTGAAN
-976 ITGSGTMGSD
+976 ITGSGSMGSD
-986 ELSGLIAHVEGNK
+986 ELSGLIAHVGDGKKLE
-999 TLTFTGCSWTS
+999 FADCSWTS
-1010 TITDSGTSTDVYI
+1010 TIEDSGTSTDVYI

-1066 SLSGRTLDIDG
+1066 SLSGGKLDING

-1098 SYDLLE
+1098 SYELLD
-1104 TTTNIAGL
+1104 TKTNIAGV
-1112 TITDSSVNAGS
+1112 TIANSSVNAGG

-1133 SGVMTIGRKDD
+1133 SGVMTIEKNTD
-1144 NGTVSPGVSISTG
+1144 NVGVSISTG

-1242 NTYQQKIINVD
+1242 NTYQQKIAN
-1253 GKIWD
+1253 GGTIWD
-1258 NPKTRYYYN
+1258 NPCTRYYYN
-1267 LDSFSVADGD
+1267 LDSFDPADGD
-1277 ITTAEELVM
+1277 ITSAGELVM
-1286 WSVGQ
+1286 WSVSQ
-1291 HCDKNLKSYFSKG
+1291 YCADELKSNFATGGSFV
-1304 NSSKI
+1304 I
-1309 DGTSGDGIDLTG
+1309 SGDIPLAG
-1321 YSYYPVPC
+1321 YSYYPVSPRD
-1329 GGMTVSG
+1329 GVSIDG
-1336 TIKFDY
+1336 ATITFAYKDLVDK
-1342 EKLET
+1342 ELRT
-1347 VEKNDENKQP
+1347 GSDVENKKP
-1357 SAKERQH
+1357 SNSARQH
-1364 YLMHTGLFTDVTG
+1364 YLMHTGIFENVINQSLS
-1377 NLTVNNLTLSG
+1377 VNNLTLSG

-1399 LINGMAKG
+1399 LISG
-1407 SAENKITLNIT
+1407 SISSNRDAGSKTLTINSLTLN
-1418 GVNLAGITVYGASE
+1418 NLTIYGGNTSD
-1432 ANYAPLLI
+1432 YAPLLI
-1440 NKIGSFV
+1440 NRIGSYV
-1447 TMNMDGVSTSGYT
+1447 TMNMDGVSTTGYD

-1468 LIGHVGDAASGTD
+1468 LIGNVGDATSGTD

-1487 NMALDAKTG
+1487 NMALDAKTDG
-1496 GVGNPEYYRSYGTI
+1496 LGNPDYYGSQGAI

-1529 GEYNFTMADAA
+1529 GEYNFTVAEGDP
-1540 QKYTVGV
+1540 KYTVGV

-1552 TSGRNPKLQYKDEA
+1552 SSGRNLKLQYKDEA

-1572 YPGGTGPTDDSAAE
+1572 YPGGTAPANDEGAAD
-1586 GWFTVDNY
+1586 WFKVAEY
-1594 IRYVNQVEDDTNHYY
+1594 RRYVNHIEDDTNHYY
-1609 ELDINQRPKDLTTGC
+1609 ELDINQRPKDLTKGC

-1648 ESVYDWQV
+1648 ESVYDWSV
-1656 RMNTLALNDFG
+1656 RMNDQVLNGDFG
-1667 NQNGHGPDPIDA
+1667 DQNGHGPNPIDA
-1679 GDINYKL
+1679 IDINYKL

-1697 ENDKVRDYL
+1697 ENDKVRNYL

-1735 VIVGNKT
+1735 VIVGNK

-1807 GGDTIIDNVSVNLS
+1807 GGDTIIDNVSVTGLS
-1821 DPSISGTNDTLAAV
+1821 DLTINGTNGTLAAV
-1835 GGYVGLVGGYDARTG
+1835 GGYVGLVGGYDASTG

-1864 GVKVG
+1864 GVTVGKVP
-1869 EDSISATSDGNYF
+1869 ISATSSDGNYF

-1897 YDDSSVPTKTLDNTN
+1897 YDDSSVLTKTLDNTN

-1940 LWLLSAIVNSGAGN
+1940 LWLLSAIVNSG
-1954 ASSDS
+1954 S
-1959 AYKTGKARTCDY
+1959 TGKARSCDY
-1971 SKVGTALVDE
+1971 DAVGTPLAGG
-1981 NDLLELNDEKR
+1981 NNSPELNDEKR
-1992 ASNPYLVE
+1992 ASKPYLVE

-2047 LNVESLDGKKQK
+2047 LNVGSLDGRNQK

-2088 LSGRL
+2088 LSGSL
-2093 AVSNLTLCGQTGIT
+2093 SVSNLTLCGQTGIT
-2107 YEKNANVKYDS
+2107 YQTAANVKYDS

-2132 STGKHSVFLDN
+2132 STGSYSVSLDN
-2143 VSLAKDDNDAA
+2143 VSLAKDDNGVAL
-2154 PKVVGTAANA
+2154 KVVGTAANA

-2319 DASHWNDG
+2319 DASNWDKG

-2431 RGAGVIFGHIESD
+2431 RGAGAIFGHIESD

-2585 VKDVGINPGTNNY
+2585 VKDVGTNPGTNNY

-2604 LGVDVV
+2604 LGEGIPTTDDATGAV
-2610 DETKKPVEVH
+2610 TVH
-2620 ATDKPDTNCGS
+2620 ATDKPETNCDS
-2631 LQKLEDNKKL
+2631 LPKWEDNKKL
-2641 TGDGVYF
+2641 TGDGVFMYNN
-2648 FDEEAKE
+2648 A
-2655 SVANAILADYSGKNW
+2655 SVASQILADYSGKNW
-2670 KRMGLNSDVA
+2670 KRIGLNSYVA
-2680 KDIGTINAD
+2680 TDIGKIQTGEN
-2689 TDYFKLTTFAK
+2689 YFSLTTFAS
-2700 TKSKAP
+2700 TKSKTS
-2706 GTSIIPDF
+2706 GTRIEDF

-2741 HFIHTSDANG
+2741 HFSHTSDANG

-2763 EATTYAWNGSAF
+2763 DATTYQWGDTGEF
-2775 VQTVGTLKVDV
+2775 VAQTEGTLRVV

-2791 QSNGGS
+2791 QSNGGGF
-2797 YDCDKDQFTLLDVKF
+2797 DCDKDQFTLLDVKF
-2812 ADPKSTAN
+2812 ADPKNTNAI
-2820 PKPTAYHLYIPVAIE
+2820 AYHLYIPVAIE

-2855 AYSNLGD
+2855 AYSNLSD

-2874 MIGFEYPREKAE
+2874 MIGFEYLRTKAE

-2899 SLDKVITLTDAKK
+2899 SLKKEVTLTDAKQGN
-2912 DDTQTPL
+2912 TQTPL

-2930 GTMADASQKDRAYT
+2930 GTMADAGQKDRAYT

-2986 TATQD
+2986 TAEQD
-2991 NKNGT
+2991 ENGL
-2996 FVETDKGQATL
+2996 FVVETDKEKASL
-3007 RAQLNGE
+3007 HAQLNGV
-3014 SKYFRLAT
+3014 STYFRLAA

-3051 EVTSDNPINYFTV
+3051 KVTAETSPINYFTV
-3064 SYENP
+3064 SYNNP
-3069 TSTERMPT
+3069 TYSGRMPT
-3077 ELIPWAKDRYY
+3077 ELIPWANDRYY

-3110 AEPSDADPV
+3110 AEPSDANPV

-3134 ATLKTQIKF
+3134 ATLKTQIEF

-3208 VRLIGDEKGYS
+3208 VRLIGDENGYS
-3219 VNIGENG
+3219 VNIDENS

-3241 GIVEQFPTRSSGP
+3241 GIVEQFPTRSSGL
-3254 ASTNGIQVRGSSSL
+3254 ASTNGIQIRGSSSL

-3275 SNSFIRENS
+3275 SNSFIRENG
-3284 QDTDHTYYRKSDSAA
+3284 QDRGHTYYRKSDSAA

-3315 STSQLGINGLEDN
+3315 SVSQLGINGLEDN

-3352 CKVSLYCKDNGTNQ
+3352 CTVSLYCKDNVTNQ
-3366 YTTPVTGSIGSYLK
+3366 YTTPVTGSIGSYLPE
-3380 DLKLGLDITDAG
+3380 LKLGLDITDAG
-3392 GNIAHTDMTAPSEEG
+3392 GNIAHTDRTAPSGDG
-3407 SVTFALPQPFDPGS
+3407 SVIFTLPQTFEPGS

-3429 NVLTGEAFEA
+3429 KVLTGEAFEA

-3449 RLTAQLLDEDRNPI
+3449 RLTAQLLDEAQKEID
-3463 GNSEASDYIVYTNAK
+3463 NSEASDYIVYTNAK

>member
-49 SDPTDDTGSDPTGD
+49 SDPTGDTGSDPTGD

-72 GSDPTGDTGS
+72 GSDPTDDTGS

-104 IMNSPE
+104 IMNSSE

-138 ESLDDWKAKCEDIN
+138 ESLSDWEDKCSEGK
-152 YNETAGL
+152 YNKDTGL

-173 EPSLYRDKKLV
+173 DSKLYRDKKLV

-203 AFEGLG
+203 AFQGLG
-209 TDNEPFVGIVEY
+209 TDAEPFVGIVEY
-221 GAGNDATITLN
+221 GAGNEATITLN

-240 FQGNTS
+240 FQENTS
-246 LCTLYLKSSQNK
+246 LCTLYLKSSQNT

-269 TNRAI
+269 TNGAI
-274 QVVLENPVAL
+274 QVVLENPVAS

-289 VLPPVFDTINVP
+289 VLPPVFQTINV
-301 TDMVQTNIR
+301 QGEQKTNIQ
-310 ISVINRGTVG
+310 ISVTSKQTLVG
-320 VTGKGLICNKL
+320 VTGNGLICNTL
-331 DTNAQLTVTGIK
+331 DTNAQLTVTGITD
-343 NYPGCSA
+343 YPGLTA
-350 SGDVGVGGLVGT
+350 ARGD
-362 MESGSILQ
+362 
-370 VGDSVGSGSTEG
+370 
-382 GTAEGGASEGGASE
+382 
-396 GGSTEGGETQS
+396 
-407 SLAAGSTAIEISSV
+407 
-421 SGSNAGGLVGTMKDT
+421 AGGLVGTMKDGSILQVGDS
-436 ATVNVNAA
+436 A
-444 VTVSGISGKN
+444 VSGETAGSTAIEISNVSGAA
-454 TGGLVGTMQGTAR
+454 TGGLVGTMKGTAT

-482 NAGGLVGKMESGATL
+482 NAGGLVGKMESGAKL
-497 NADSGSLILKDTDNT
+497 DASNGSLILKDTGDT
-512 KAVTGSNSAGGCVGF
+512 KAVTGSSNAGGCVGF

-532 FSIPSIT
+532 FSISTIT

-562 YTGTSD
+562 YDGTADRFS
-568 VFNSVSEITIP
+568 SVSQISIP
-579 GLTLACEGN
+579 GLTLACAGN
-588 GGKAGA
+588 DGKAGA
-594 LFGKLSNNGGSA
+594 LFGKLSNNGVGTFS
-606 FTISDVEVQNVA
+606 ISDVTVDGVS

-630 YGTTGLS
+630 YGTTDLS
-637 AALEISNATVRTSLK
+637 AALEISGATVETSLK
-652 SNAQDYGGLIGLDNC
+652 SNARDYGGLIGVDDC

-675 SGITTVTMNSSG
+675 YGNTTVTMNSG
-687 IPTDFGGL
+687 GTPTDFGGL

-700 NKDDNTDVGHLLN
+700 GDNAGHLLN
-713 LEGNVTVTVD
+713 LEGTVTVNVT
-723 GNFMA
+723 GNFKSSA
-728 GYSTG
+728 STG

-738 LQNGVIRIGG
+738 LPNGVIRIGG

-757 ATDKAR
+757 PEENNR
-763 GGWVVGDLGNALVY
+763 YRSGWVVGDLGNALVY
-777 VDQSVKGAGLTR
+777 VDQDPEVKGSLTLTN
-789 PSGYQYNDLGRWGQV
+789 QTEDTKYNDLGRWGQV
-804 LWANGENLSDL
+804 LEANDANLPDL
-815 LRFSAQDHTVTVAA
+815 LTFEGHKVTVKKVTEETCGTHGNTTYSVSSA
-829 ANGSYQIDSLKDFAT
+829 LEFAT

-851 ESVGALVLD
+851 NEMDSLKFAD
-860 GDITSPGHVDIT
+860 RDISGPVDIT
-872 IGNDITLS
+872 IGDNITLS

-887 RDHNESKQFDVT
+887 RDHKESDQFDVT
-899 IHGNSHTI
+899 IHGNGYTI
-907 TLPNTT
+907 TLPNTP
-913 VYPTGESH
+913 VYPTDDFPTTGKPPTGESH

-927 SNVSALTADGLKVAG
+927 SNVSALKAEDLTVAG
-942 GIDFDQS
+942 GITFDQS

-968 TNVTGAAN
+968 TNVTGAAD
-976 ITGSGTMGSD
+976 ITGSGSMGSD
-986 ELSGLIAHVEGNK
+986 ELSGLIAHVGDGKKLE
-999 TLTFTGCSWTS
+999 FTDCSWTS

-1031 NVGMSVSSGTLG
+1031 NVTMNVSGSTLG
-1043 SSTLSGT
+1043 SSTLSST
-1050 IRKNNAT
+1050 IQKNSAAP
-1057 TAKAGGLVA
+1057 AKVGGLVA
-1066 SLSGRTLDIDG
+1066 SLSGGTLDIDG

-1083 SIEATSATGTCGGLL
+1083 HIIAANATGTCGGLL
-1098 SYDLLE
+1098 SYELLD
-1104 TTTNIAGL
+1104 TTTNIAGV
-1112 TITDSSVNAGS
+1112 TIANSSVNAGS

-1144 NGTVSPGVSISTG
+1144 NGTVSPGVSIGTG
-1157 NSFAGGSSES
+1157 NSFAGGSSKS
-1167 APSGLLVC
+1167 GPSGLLVC
-1175 RGDQQ
+1175 RGDQK
-1180 DANDKALYLKV
+1180 DENDKALYLKV
-1191 LDGAYSVDSLTRVTL
+1191 LDGAYSVDSSTTVAL

-1217 TKGAYGNGIVSYAT
+1217 TKGAYGNGVVSIAT
-1231 PGNAL
+1231 DGDI
-1236 IDQSDC
+1236 IDDSGC
-1242 NTYQQKIINVD
+1242 TTYQQQIAND
-1253 GKIWD
+1253 GEIWN
-1258 NPKTRYYYN
+1258 NPCTRYYYN
-1267 LDSFSVADGD
+1267 LDSFPLAAGTVNSP
-1277 ITTAEELVM
+1277 EKMVM
-1286 WSVGQ
+1286 WSVSQ
-1291 HCDKNLKSYFSKG
+1291 YCADELKSNFATGSLFVI
-1304 NSSKI
+1304 SDSI
-1309 DGTSGDGIDLTG
+1309 PLAG
-1321 YSYYPVPC
+1321 YSYYPVSPRD
-1329 GGMTVSG
+1329 GVSIAG
-1336 TIKFDY
+1336 ATITFAYDD
-1342 EKLET
+1342 LET
-1347 VEKNDENKQP
+1347 AEGSAGESGDVENKKP
-1357 SAKERQH
+1357 SNSARQH
-1364 YLMHTGLFTDVTG
+1364 YLMHTGIFENVNQDLS
-1377 NLTVNNLTLSG
+1377 VNNLTLSG

-1399 LINGMAKG
+1399 LISG
-1407 SAENKITLNIT
+1407 SISSNRDAGSKTLTINSLTLN
-1418 GVNLAGITVYGASE
+1418 NLTIYGGNTSD
-1432 ANYAPLLI
+1432 YAPLLI
-1440 NKIGSFV
+1440 NRIGSYV
-1447 TMNMDGVSTSGYT
+1447 TMNMDGVSTMGYD

-1468 LIGHVGDAASGTD
+1468 LIGNVGDATSGTD

-1487 NMALDAKTG
+1487 NMALDAKTD
-1496 GVGNPEYYRSYGTI
+1496 GVGNPEYYGSKGTI

-1529 GEYNFTMADAA
+1529 GEYNFTVAEGDP
-1540 QKYTVGV
+1540 KYTVGV

-1552 TSGRNPKLQYKDEA
+1552 SSGRNPKLQYKDEA

-1572 YPGGTGPTDDSAAE
+1572 YPGGTAPADEEGAAD
-1586 GWFTVDNY
+1586 WFKVAEY
-1594 IRYVNQVEDDTNHYY
+1594 RRYVNHIEDDTNHYY
-1609 ELDINQRPKDLTTGC
+1609 ELDINQRPKDLIKGC

-1648 ESVYDWQV
+1648 ESVYDWSV
-1656 RMNTLALNDFG
+1656 RMNDQVLNGDFG
-1667 NQNGHGPDPIDA
+1667 DQNGHGPNPIDA
-1679 GDINYKL
+1679 IDINYKL

-1735 VIVGNKT
+1735 VIVGNK

-1807 GGDTIIDNVSVNLS
+1807 GGDTIIDDVSVNLS
-1821 DPSISGTNDTLAAV
+1821 APSIRGSNGKLAAV
-1835 GGYVGLVGGYDARTG
+1835 GGYVGLVGGYDASTG

-1864 GVKVG
+1864 GG
-1869 EDSISATSDGNYF
+1869 NAAEDSGYY

-1897 YDDSSVPTKTLDNTN
+1897 YDDSSVLTKTLDNTN

-1940 LWLLSAIVNSGAGN
+1940 LWLLSAIVNSG
-1954 ASSDS
+1954 S
-1959 AYKTGKARTCDY
+1959 TGKARSCDY
-1971 SKVGTALVDE
+1971 DAVGTPLAGG
-1981 NDLLELNDEKR
+1981 NNSPELNDEKR
-1992 ASNPYLVE
+1992 ASKPYLVE
-2000 KFTSDKATFPSLTS
+2000 KFTSDKETFSSLTS
-2014 QSSIRIELDKDCDM
+2014 QSSIQIELEKDCDM
-2028 TGYGNGFRGIG
+2028 TEYGNGFRGIG

-2047 LNVESLDGKKQK
+2047 LNVGSLDGRNQK

-2088 LSGRL
+2088 LSGSL

-2107 YEKNANVKYDS
+2107 CYDNGTEDTTTDVKASGDV
-2118 SNYPGAGLLVGLLK
+2118 YPAAGMLVGR
-2132 STGKHSVFLDN
+2132 STGTGAVTLTD
-2143 VSLAKDDNDAA
+2143 VCLAPTTAGDKTLN
-2154 PKVVGTAANA
+2154 PQVVGTAHSA
-2164 GGLIGYYNAS
+2164 GGLIGWVEGSSA
-2174 GTNVTL
+2174 VTL
-2180 TDCDCS
+2180 TNCTYKDLTVEGRL
-2186 NVMVTGGMNAGGL
+2186 NTGGLLGYLEESKAAITCDKDITLENGKITSRAVSFSEDVESCSYAGGAGGL
-2199 VGYFTANSA
+2199 VGKCY
-2208 TVSYSATKKTLTDI
+2208 
-2222 NVTANT
+2222 
-2228 ASGLSGSGGLIGVSD
+2228 
-2243 QTVLTIGGD
+2243 QTVLTIGSENSRLKMDKLSVNYPADDDAAGD
-2252 NRLTIR
+2252 SPNC
-2258 GLTVKYG
+2258 
-2265 TSADASDNLNSGG
+2265 GG
-2278 LVGLWRAKQ
+2278 LVGLWGANKDSSEGALY
-2287 NTDAVIQN
+2287 DAVIQN

-2300 KVTIAG
+2300 AVTITGGKKVNAG
-2306 GSNVGGLTGALLH
+2306 GLVGGLTYEIWG
-2319 DASHWNDG
+2319 SWTNG
-2327 GGIKPTITGVYIA
+2327 GSIRPKITGVDIA
-2340 QEKDSN
+2340 REANSSMT
-2346 VTIIRGRQ
+2346 VERARQ
-2354 LGALIGVMKASGEAN
+2354 MGGLIGVMVVNGAMEVSH
-2369 IWDIRVGSSESTVVV
+2369 IRMGTSDNQVVV
-2384 ANNSEVTSNNA
+2384 ANNGEGGTLTV
-2395 DAHSIGGL
+2395 GGL
-2403 FGIVLVPNLTM
+2403 FGVTLFPNMAMEDVRIENT
-2414 SSVQM
+2414 
-2419 TGVKVLVRHSKM
+2419 KVLLHKGNDT
-2431 RGAGVIFGHIESD
+2431 RGAALLFAFLQKDTGTIDLRHIVMKDCAVVADGHN
-2444 GTVRMANVLMDQCE
+2444 TNM
-2458 AVIDGNKPIGLI
+2458 
-2470 AGLLKNNG
+2470 GLLYAKMENKHTITGSN
-2478 VKVYGT
+2478 
-2484 DILARDCTVGV
+2484 ILVQDC
-2495 ALKYVNNKYS
+2495 S
-2505 ATTLTNSEESSL
+2505 
-2517 MVPTYDAVGLSNGTY
+2517 VGLALDVDASDSTKFKLHSLSGDVETFLNYGKVGLKFSGKGYQSYEAMDKTAFKAWPAADNCANICVWGGTGA
-2532 QPYSELATYDR
+2532 ATV
-2543 DKLANYKT
+2543 
-2551 PSNMGIWF
+2551 
-2559 GDAQNKAFKLVGA
+2559 KLVG
-2572 SIVLTKGR
+2572 VTLKQTKN
-2580 TASLP
+2580 ALP
-2585 VKDVGINPGTNNY
+2585 HTKDFGTDLKSGSY
-2598 IIRSNY
+2598 LIRSNY
-2604 LGVDVV
+2604 LGENILIT
-2610 DETKKPVEVH
+2610 DETTKAVTVH
-2620 ATDKPDTNCGS
+2620 ATDRPKTNCDS
-2631 LQKLEDNKKL
+2631 LPMVDEKNL

-2648 FDEEAKE
+2648 FDKEAKK
-2655 SVANAILADYSGKNW
+2655 SVANAILADYSGTNW
-2670 KRMGLNSDVA
+2670 KRIGLDASVKADIA
-2680 KDIGTINAD
+2680 KIQTGEN
-2689 TDYFKLTTFAK
+2689 YFSLTTFAS
-2700 TKSKAP
+2700 TKSKAL
-2706 GTSIIPDF
+2706 GTSIPDF

-2741 HFIHTSDANG
+2741 HFSHTSDANG
-2751 KVQAIANCPYTI
+2751 KVQQIANCPYTI
-2763 EATTYAWNGSAF
+2763 DATTYQWGDTGEF
-2775 VQTVGTLKVDV
+2775 VAQTEGTLRVV

-2812 ADPKSTAN
+2812 ADPKYTNAV
-2820 PKPTAYHLYIPVAIE
+2820 AYHLYIPVAIE

-2855 AYSNLGD
+2855 AYSNLRD

-2874 MIGFEYPREKAE
+2874 MIGFEYPRKKAE

-2899 SLDKVITLTDAKK
+2899 SLDKVITLTDAKN
-2912 DDTQTPL
+2912 DAPTPL

-2930 GTMADASQKDRAYT
+2930 GTMADAGQKDRAYT
-2944 ATVDVN
+2944 ATVNIKDWE
-2950 AWKWDGGKCTLDFTK
+2950 WKGNECKLAFKK
-2965 FTAMDGSE
+2965 FTAMDGSGE
-2973 AFQARDFCDALNL
+2973 FQARDFCDELNL

-3110 AEPSDADPV
+3110 AEPSDANPV

-3134 ATLKTQIKF
+3134 ATLKTQIEF

-3189 VDYGDGSESF
+3189 VNYGDGSGSWVEGGT
-3199 ISLTQSQES
+3199 ISLTQPQES
-3208 VRLIGDEKGYS
+3208 VRLIGSSTGYTVGGLNENS
-3219 VNIGENG
+3219 V
-3226 TLTMEAK
+3226 LTMEAM

-3241 GIVEQFPTRSSGP
+3241 GIVEQFPTRSSGL
-3254 ASTNGIQVRGSSSL
+3254 ASTNGIQIRGSSSL

-3299 TMSYSAR
+3299 TMSYSAQ
-3306 DNAASAPGD
+3306 DNEASAPGD
-3315 STSQLGINGLEDN
+3315 SVSQLGINGLEDN

-3352 CKVSLYCKDNGTNQ
+3352 CTVSLYCKDNVTNQ
-3366 YTTPVTGSIGSYLK
+3366 YTTPVTGSIGSYLPE
-3380 DLKLGLDITDAG
+3380 LKLGLDITDAS
-3392 GNIAHTDMTAPSEEG
+3392 GNIVRADKTTPSEEG
-3407 SVTFALPQPFDPGS
+3407 SVTFVLPQPFDPGS

-3429 NVLTGEAFEA
+3429 KVLTGEAFEA

-3449 RLTAQLLDEDRNPI
+3449 RLTARLLDEAQKEID
-3463 GNSEASDYIVYTNAK
+3463 NSEASDYIVYTNAK

>member
-1 MGKKFRLTAWILAV
+1 MDKHFIVWQQKGQRVMGKKFRLTAWILAV

-43 QTGDTG
+43 QTGNI
-49 SDPTDDTGSDPTGD
+49 GSDPTGD

-72 GSDPTGDTGS
+72 GSDPTDDTGSDLNGGTGS

-104 IMNSPE
+104 IMNSSE

-138 ESLDDWKAKCEDIN
+138 ESLSDWEDKCSEGK
-152 YNETAGL
+152 YNKDTGL

-189 LDTTTCPEVADPSL
+189 LDTTTCPEGADPPL

-221 GAGNDATITLN
+221 GAGNEATISLS

-240 FQGNTS
+240 FQENTS
-246 LCTLYLKSSQNK
+246 LCTLYLKSSQNT
-258 TALLADTVDGC
+258 TALLADTVDG
-269 TNRAI
+269 NGAI
-274 QVVLENPVAL
+274 QVVLENPVAS

-289 VLPPVFDTINVP
+289 VLPPVFQTINKPDGVGS
-301 TDMVQTNIR
+301 TNIQ
-310 ISVINRGTVG
+310 ISVTNRAEVG
-320 VTGKGLICNKL
+320 VTGNGLICNTL
-331 DTNAQLTVTGIK
+331 DTNAQLTVTGIT
-343 NYPGCSA
+343 NYLGLTA
-350 SGDVGVGGLVGT
+350 ESGD
-362 MESGSILQ
+362 
-370 VGDSVGSGSTEG
+370 
-382 GTAEGGASEGGASE
+382 
-396 GGSTEGGETQS
+396 
-407 SLAAGSTAIEISSV
+407 
-421 SGSNAGGLVGTMKDT
+421 AGGLVGTMKDGSILQVGDS
-436 ATVNVNAA
+436 A
-444 VTVSGISGKN
+444 VSGETAGSTAIEISNVSGAA
-454 TGGLVGTMQGTAR
+454 TGGLVGTMKGTAT

-497 NADSGSLILKDTDNT
+497 NASSGSLILKDTDDT
-512 KAVTGSNSAGGCVGF
+512 KAVTGSENAGGCVGF
-527 ATDIV
+527 AKDIV
-532 FSIPSIT
+532 FSIPTIK

-562 YTGTSD
+562 YSGTADRFS
-568 VFNSVSEITIP
+568 NVSQISIP
-579 GLTLACEGN
+579 GLTLACTGDN
-588 GGKAGA
+588 GKAGA
-594 LFGKLSNNGGSA
+594 LFGKLSNNGVGTFS
-606 FTISDVEVQNVA
+606 ISDVTVDGVS

-630 YGTTGLS
+630 YGTTDLS
-637 AALEISNATVRTSLK
+637 AALEISGATVETSLK
-652 SNAQDYGGLIGLDNC
+652 SNARDYGGLIGVDDC

-675 SGITTVTMNSSG
+675 YGNTTVTMNSG
-687 IPTDFGGL
+687 GTPTDFGGL

-700 NKDDNTDVGHLLN
+700 GDNAGHLLN
-713 LEGNVTVTVD
+713 LEGTVTVNVT
-723 GNFMA
+723 GNFKSSA
-728 GYSTG
+728 STG

-738 LQNGVIRIGG
+738 LPNGVIRIGG

-757 ATDKAR
+757 PEENNR
-763 GGWVVGDLGNALVY
+763 YRSGWVVGDLGNALVY
-777 VDQSVKGAGLTR
+777 VDQDPEVKGSLTLTN
-789 PSGYQYNDLGRWGQV
+789 QTEDTKYNDLGRWGQV
-804 LWANGENLSDL
+804 LEANDANLPDL
-815 LRFSAQDHTVTVAA
+815 LTFEGHKVTVKKVTEETCGTHGNTTYSVSSA
-829 ANGSYQIDSLKDFAT
+829 LEFAT

-851 ESVGALVLD
+851 NEMDSLKFAD
-860 GDITSPGHVDIT
+860 RDISGPVDIT
-872 IGNDITLS
+872 IGDNITLS

-887 RDHNESKQFDVT
+887 RDHKDSDQFAVT
-899 IHGNSHTI
+899 IHGGGNTI
-907 TLPNTT
+907 TLPNTPDTPNTT
-913 VYPTGESH
+913 VYPTGDSH

-927 SNVSALTADGLKVAG
+927 SNVSALTAENLTVAG
-942 GIDFDQS
+942 GINFDQS

-968 TNVTGAAN
+968 TNVIGAAD

-1098 SYDLLE
+1098 SYELLDTE
-1104 TTTNIAGL
+1104 TNIAGV
-1112 TITDSSVNAGS
+1112 TITGSSVNANS

-1133 SGVMTIGRKDD
+1133 SGVMTIGRKNED
-1144 NGTVSPGVSISTG
+1144 NSISPGVNISGTG
-1157 NSFAGGSSES
+1157 NSFVGRSSDS
-1167 APSGLLVC
+1167 TPSGLLVC
-1175 RGDQQ
+1175 RGDK
-1180 DANDKALYLKV
+1180 ASETDKALYLKV
-1191 LDGAYSVDSLTRVTL
+1191 LDGAYSVYSNTKVTL
-1206 SGTYFDELVGI
+1206 NSGTYFDELVGI
-1217 TKGAYGNGIVSYAT
+1217 TKGAYGNGVVSIAT
-1231 PGNAL
+1231 DGDI
-1236 IDQSDC
+1236 IDDSGC
-1242 NTYQQKIINVD
+1242 TTYQQQIAND
-1253 GKIWD
+1253 GEIWN
-1258 NPKTRYYYN
+1258 NPCTRYYYN
-1267 LDSFSVADGD
+1267 LDSFPLADG
-1277 ITTAEELVM
+1277 TVNSPKKMVM
-1286 WSVGQ
+1286 WSVSQ
-1291 HCDKNLKSYFSKG
+1291 YCADELKSNFATGGSFV
-1304 NSSKI
+1304 I
-1309 DGTSGDGIDLTG
+1309 SGDIPLAG
-1321 YSYYPVPC
+1321 YSYYPVSPRDV
-1329 GGMTVSG
+1329 VSIAG
-1336 TIKFDY
+1336 ATITFAYKDLVDK
-1342 EKLET
+1342 ELRT
-1347 VEKNDENKQP
+1347 GSDVENKKP
-1357 SAKERQH
+1357 SNSARQH
-1364 YLMHTGLFTDVTG
+1364 YLMHTGIFENVINQSLS
-1377 NLTVNNLTLSG
+1377 VNNLTLSG

-1399 LINGMAKG
+1399 LISG
-1407 SAENKITLNIT
+1407 SISSNRDAGSKTLTINSLTLN
-1418 GVNLAGITVYGASE
+1418 NLTIYGGNTSD
-1432 ANYAPLLI
+1432 YAPLLI
-1440 NKIGSFV
+1440 NRIGSYV
-1447 TMNMDGVSTSGYT
+1447 TMNMDGVSTTGYD

-1468 LIGHVGDAASGTD
+1468 LIGNVGDATSGTD

-1487 NMALDAKTG
+1487 NMALDAKTDG
-1496 GVGNPEYYRSYGTI
+1496 LRNPDYYGSQGTI

-1529 GEYNFTMADAA
+1529 GEYNFTVAEGDP
-1540 QKYTVGV
+1540 KYTVGV

-1552 TSGRNPKLQYKDEA
+1552 SSGRNPKLQYKDEA

-1572 YPGGTGPTDDSAAE
+1572 YPGGTAPADEEGAAD
-1586 GWFTVDNY
+1586 WFKVAEY
-1594 IRYVNQVEDDTNHYY
+1594 RRYVNHIEDDTNHYY
-1609 ELDINQRPKDLTTGC
+1609 ELDINQRPKDLIKGC

-1648 ESVYDWQV
+1648 ESVYDWSV
-1656 RMNTLALNDFG
+1656 RMNDQVLNGDFG
-1667 NQNGHGPDPIDA
+1667 DQNGHGPDPIDA

-1723 GGLGSVEKPFMG
+1723 GGLGSADKPFMG
-1735 VIVGNKT
+1735 VIVGKALESNVNPT
-1742 GETCP
+1742 
-1747 RITITATQAKQY
+1747 ITITATQAKQY

-1807 GGDTIIDNVSVNLS
+1807 GGDTIIDNVSVTGLS
-1821 DPSISGTNDTLAAV
+1821 VPSIRGSNDKLAAV
-1835 GGYVGLVGGYDARTG
+1835 GGYVGLVGGYDASTG

-1864 GVKVG
+1864 GG
-1869 EDSISATSDGNYF
+1869 NAAEDSGYY

-1897 YDDSSVPTKTLDNTN
+1897 YDDSSVLTKTLDNTN

-1940 LWLLSAIVNSGAGN
+1940 LWLLSAIVNSG
-1954 ASSDS
+1954 S
-1959 AYKTGKARTCDY
+1959 TGKARSCSY
-1971 SKVGTALVDE
+1971 SLVGQALSGDT
-1981 NDLLELNDEKR
+1981 LAELNDENGTSK
-1992 ASNPYLVE
+1992 PYLLHTYTDTNVQ
-2000 KFTSDKATFPSLTS
+2000 SLLAVGIT
-2014 QSSIRIELDKDCDM
+2014 QPITIELGGKCDM

-2039 TSYGYDRL
+2039 SSYSNERL
-2047 LNVESLDGKKQK
+2047 LNVGSLTSANDQNYR

-2107 YEKNANVKYDS
+2107 YEKDANVKYDS
-2118 SNYPGAGLLVGLLK
+2118 NNYPGAGLLVGLLK
-2132 STGKHSVFLDN
+2132 STGKHSVSLDN
-2143 VSLAKDDNDAA
+2143 VSLAKDDNGVA
-2154 PKVVGTAANA
+2154 PKVDGTAANA
-2164 GGLIGYYNAS
+2164 GGLIGYYNADKTS
-2174 GTNVTL
+2174 ATL

-2186 NVMVTGGMNAGGL
+2186 NVTVSGGANAGGL
-2199 VGYFTANSA
+2199 VGYFRASLA
-2208 TVSYSATKKTLTDI
+2208 TVSYGPSTTLTDI
-2222 NVTANT
+2222 NVTANKE
-2228 ASGLSGSGGLIGVSD
+2228 SGLSGSGGLIGKND
-2243 QTVLTIGGD
+2243 QTVLTIGGGT
-2252 NRLTIR
+2252 NRLTIK

-2265 TSADASDNLNSGG
+2265 TSATKGDNLNSGG

-2287 NTDAVIQN
+2287 NTEAVIQN
-2295 VSLEG
+2295 ISLEG
-2300 KVTIAG
+2300 TVTIAG
-2306 GSNVGGLTGALLH
+2306 GSNVGGLTGALLYS
-2319 DASHWNDG
+2319 AGNNDWAKG
-2327 GGIKPTITGVYIA
+2327 DGIKPTITGVYIA
-2340 QEKDSN
+2340 QEKNSN

-2354 LGALIGVMKASGEAN
+2354 PGALIGVMKADGVTN
-2369 IWDIRVGSSESTVVV
+2369 IRDIRVGRSDSTVVV
-2384 ANNSEVTSNNA
+2384 ANNSTQ
-2395 DAHSIGGL
+2395 DAQSVGGL
-2403 FGIVLVPNLTM
+2403 FGIVLVPKITM
-2414 SSVQM
+2414 DSVQM
-2419 TGVKVLVRHSKM
+2419 TKVKVLASSNTI
-2431 RGAGVIFGHIESD
+2431 RGAGVIFGHIEST

-2458 AVIDGNKPIGLI
+2458 AVIDVDKPIGLI
-2470 AGLLKNNG
+2470 AGVLLKSQ
-2478 VKVYGT
+2478 VEVYGT
-2484 DILARDCTVGV
+2484 DILARDCTVGM
-2495 ALKYVNNKYS
+2495 ALTPTNTVQ
-2505 ATTLTNSEESSL
+2505 TLRNGNSNSCAI
-2517 MVPTYDAVGLSNGTY
+2517 PTYNSVGLSNNDGTTY
-2532 QPYSELATYDR
+2532 QPYLELVDSNWG
-2543 DKLANYKT
+2543 DVANYKT

-2559 GDAQNKAFKLVGA
+2559 GDASSNVYKLVGA
-2572 SIVLTKGR
+2572 SIVLTEGR

-2585 VKDVGINPGTNNY
+2585 MKDVGTNPGTNNY

-2610 DETKKPVEVH
+2610 DETKMPVEVH
-2620 ATDKPDTNCGS
+2620 ATDKPETNCDS
-2631 LQKLEDNKKL
+2631 LPKWEDNKKL
-2641 TGDGVYF
+2641 TGDGVFMYNN
-2648 FDEEAKE
+2648 A
-2655 SVANAILADYSGKNW
+2655 SVASQILADYSGKNW
-2670 KRMGLNSDVA
+2670 KRIGLNSYVA
-2680 KDIGTINAD
+2680 TDIGKIQTGEN
-2689 TDYFKLTTFAK
+2689 YFSLTTFAS
-2700 TKSKAP
+2700 TKSKTS
-2706 GTSIIPDF
+2706 GTRIEDF

-2741 HFIHTSDANG
+2741 HFSHTSDANG

-2763 EATTYAWNGSAF
+2763 EATTYKWSEGSF
-2775 VQTVGTLKVDV
+2775 VQTDGTLKVV
-2786 NGNVL
+2786 KGNVL

-2855 AYSNLGD
+2855 AYSNLSD

-2874 MIGFEYPREKAE
+2874 MIGFEYLRTKAE

-2899 SLDKVITLTDAKK
+2899 SLKKEVTLTDAKQGN
-2912 DDTQTPL
+2912 TQTPL

-2930 GTMADASQKDRAYT
+2930 GTMADAGQKDRAYT

-2965 FTAMDGSE
+2965 FRAMDGSE

-2986 TATQD
+2986 TAEQD
-2991 NKNGT
+2991 KNGL
-2996 FVETDKGQATL
+2996 FVVETDKEKASL
-3007 RAQLNGE
+3007 HAQLNGV
-3014 SKYFRLAT
+3014 STYFRLAA

-3110 AEPSDADPV
+3110 AETSDADPV

-3143 ESEAHAT
+3143 ESGAHAT

-3189 VDYGDGSESF
+3189 VNYGDGSGSWVEGGT
-3199 ISLTQSQES
+3199 ISLTQPQES
-3208 VRLIGDEKGYS
+3208 VRLIGSSTGYTVGGLNENS
-3219 VNIGENG
+3219 V
-3226 TLTMEAK
+3226 LTMEAK

-3241 GIVEQFPTRSSGP
+3241 GIVEQFPTRSKG
-3254 ASTNGIQVRGSSSL
+3254 TVDDGIQLRGSSSL
-3268 AYSQEAL
+3268 AYSPDAL
-3275 SNSFIRENS
+3275 ANSFIRENG
-3284 QDTDHTYYRKSDSAA
+3284 QDRGHTYYRKSDSAA
-3299 TMSYSAR
+3299 TMSYSAQ
-3306 DNAASAPGD
+3306 DNEASAPGD
-3315 STSQLGINGLEDN
+3315 SVSQLGINGLEDN

-3352 CKVSLYCKDNGTNQ
+3352 CTVSLYCKDNVTNQ
-3366 YTTPVTGSIGSYLK
+3366 YTTPVTGSIGSYLPE
-3380 DLKLGLDITDAG
+3380 LKLGLDITDAG
-3392 GNIAHTDMTAPSEEG
+3392 GNIAHPDMTDDPSGDG
-3407 SVTFALPQPFDPGS
+3407 SVIFELPQTFDPGS

-3429 NVLTGEAFEA
+3429 KVLTGEAFEA
-3439 EGYRYANYQV
+3439 KGYRYANYQV
-3449 RLTAQLLDEDRNPI
+3449 RLTAQLLDEAQKEID
-3463 GNSEASDYIVYTNAK
+3463 NSEASDYIVYTNAK
-3478 ILRELIFQQTSG
+3478 ILRELIYQQTSG

>member
-23 LPASSQENAAATQTN
+23 LPASAQEGAAATQTN

-49 SDPTDDTGSDPTGD
+49 SDPTD
-63 TGSDPTGDT
+63 DT

-138 ESLDDWKAKCEDIN
+138 ESLSDWEDKCSEGK
-152 YNETAGL
+152 YNKDTGL

-189 LDTTTCPEVADPSL
+189 LDTTTCPEGADPSL
-203 AFEGLG
+203 VFQGLG
-209 TDNEPFVGIVEY
+209 TDAEPFVGIVEY
-221 GAGNDATITLN
+221 GGANDATITLN

-258 TALLADTVDGC
+258 TALLADTVDG
-269 TNRAI
+269 NGAI
-274 QVVLENPVAL
+274 QVVLENPVAS

-289 VLPPVFDTINVP
+289 VLPPVFKTIDVRDGLN
-301 TDMVQTNIR
+301 TNIQ
-310 ISVINRGTVG
+310 ISVTSKQKSVG
-320 VTGKGLICNKL
+320 VTGNGLICNTL
-331 DTNAQLTVTGIK
+331 GAGAQLTVTGIT
-343 NYPGCSA
+343 NYPGLTAA
-350 SGDVGVGGLVGT
+350 SGAAGGLVGT

-370 VGDSVGSGSTEG
+370 VGGSTD
-382 GTAEGGASEGGASE
+382 S
-396 GGSTEGGETQS
+396 GSTEGGETQS
-407 SLAAGSTAIEISSV
+407 SPATGSTAIEISRV
-421 SGSNAGGLVGTMKDT
+421 SGG
-436 ATVNVNAA
+436 
-444 VTVSGISGKN
+444 N
-454 TGGLVGTMQGTAR
+454 TGGLVGTMKGTAS
-467 VNVNAA
+467 VIVNAA

-482 NAGGLVGKMESGATL
+482 NAGGLVGEMNAGATL
-497 NADSGSLILKDTDNT
+497 NAGSGSLILKDTDT
-512 KAVTGSNSAGGCVGF
+512 AKAVTGSANAGGCVGS

-532 FSIPSIT
+532 FSIPTIT
-539 VDSSA
+539 VDTLA
-544 TVYGTGSAG
+544 TVNGTGSAG

-562 YTGTSD
+562 YNGTAGA
-568 VFNSVSEITIP
+568 FNSVPEITITSIN
-579 GLTLACEGN
+579 LTCGGD

-594 LFGKLSNNGGSA
+594 LFGKLSNNSA
-606 FTISDVEVQNVA
+606 TGAVKTFSISDVTVDGVA
-618 FQNGSAGGLIGQ
+618 FEKGSVGGLIGQ

-637 AALEISNATVRTSLK
+637 AALEISGATVRTSLTN
-652 SNAQDYGGLIGLDNC
+652 NARDYGGLIGVDDC

-675 SGITTVTMNSSG
+675 SGTTAVTTNHTSN
-687 IPTDFGGL
+687 PTDYGGL
-695 VSRLQ
+695 VSRMQ
-700 NKDDNTDVGHLLN
+700 GDNAGHLLN
-713 LEGNVTVTVD
+713 LEGDITITAN
-723 GNFMA
+723 GGFSS
-728 GYSTG
+728 STSAG
-733 GLVAY
+733 GLAAY
-738 LQNGVIRIGG
+738 LQNGVIRVAG
-748 NVTINGTLA
+748 NVTITGTPNS
-757 ATDKAR
+757 R
-763 GGWVVGDLGNALVY
+763 GDTRGWVVGDLRNALVY
-777 VDQSVKGAGLTR
+777 VDKDPTVNGNLTLTNKTADTK
-789 PSGYQYNDLGRWGQV
+789 YNDLGRWGQV
-804 LWANGENLSDL
+804 LEANDANLPDL
-815 LRFSAQDHTVTVAA
+815 LTFEGHKVTVKKVTEETCGTHG
-829 ANGSYQIDSLKDFAT
+829 NTTYSVSSPLEFAT

-851 ESVGALVLD
+851 NEMDSLKFAD
-860 GDITSPGHVDIT
+860 RDISGPVDIT
-872 IGNDITLS
+872 IGQDITLS

-887 RDHNESKQFDVT
+887 RDHSGSEQFNVT
-899 IHGNSHTI
+899 IHGGGKKI

-1031 NVGMSVSSGTLG
+1031 NVTMNVSGSTLG
-1043 SSTLSGT
+1043 SSTLSST
-1050 IRKNNAT
+1050 IQKNSAAP
-1057 TAKAGGLVA
+1057 AKVGGLVA
-1066 SLSGRTLDIDG
+1066 SLSGGTLDIDG

-1083 SIEATSATGTCGGLL
+1083 HIIAANATGTCGGLL
-1098 SYDLLE
+1098 SYELLD
-1104 TTTNIAGL
+1104 TTTNIAGV
-1112 TITDSSVNAGS
+1112 TIANSSVNAGS

-1133 SGVMTIGRKDD
+1133 SGVMTIRRKDD
-1144 NGTVSPGVSISTG
+1144 NGTVSPGVSIGTG
-1157 NSFAGGSSES
+1157 NSFAGGSSKS
-1167 APSGLLVC
+1167 GPSGLLVC
-1175 RGDQQ
+1175 RGDQK
-1180 DANDKALYLKV
+1180 DENDKALYLKV
-1191 LDGAYSVDSLTRVTL
+1191 LDGAYSVDSSTTVAL
-1206 SGTYFDELVGI
+1206 SGDTDYFDELVGI

-1231 PGNAL
+1231 SNHDL
-1236 IDQSDC
+1236 IDKSGC
-1242 NTYQQKIINVD
+1242 NTYQQHIINEN
-1253 GKIWD
+1253 GTIWV
-1258 NPKTRYYYN
+1258 NPNTRYYYN
-1267 LDSFSVADGD
+1267 LDSFDPADGD
-1277 ITTAEELVM
+1277 ITSAGELVM
-1286 WSVGQ
+1286 WSVSQ
-1291 HCDKNLKSYFSKG
+1291 YCAQNLAKYFSNQ
-1304 NSSKI
+1304 NSNKI
-1309 DGTSGDGIDLTG
+1309 DAGSGDGISLAG

-1329 GGMTVSG
+1329 SNMEVTG
-1336 TIKFDY
+1336 TIEFDY
-1342 EKLET
+1342 ASLQTKET
-1347 VEKNDENKQP
+1347 NNKQP
-1357 SAKERQH
+1357 SNDLGQH
-1364 YLMHTGLFTDVTG
+1364 YLMHTGLFTDVAG
-1377 NLTVNNLTLSG
+1377 DLTVNNLTLSG
-1388 TVGPVANGSGA
+1388 TVGPAVSGSGA
-1399 LINGMAKG
+1399 LISG
-1407 SAENKITLNIT
+1407 SISSNRDAGSKTLTINSLTLN
-1418 GVNLAGITVYGASE
+1418 NLTIYGGNTSD
-1432 ANYAPLLI
+1432 YAPLLI
-1440 NKIGSFV
+1440 NKIGSYV

-1496 GVGNPEYYRSYGTI
+1496 GVGNPEYYGSYGTI

-1648 ESVYDWQV
+1648 ENVYDWQV
-1656 RMNTLALNDFG
+1656 RMNDQVLYGDFG
-1667 NQNGHGPDPIDA
+1667 DQDGHGPNPIDA
-1679 GDINYKL
+1679 IDINYKL

-1692 WNGSL
+1692 WNDSL

-1706 RNAYYQISDDL
+1706 RNAYYQISTDL

-1735 VIVGNKT
+1735 VIVGKKT

-1779 GSATVLDAGVPSS
+1779 GNATVLDAGAPSS
-1792 LSDAAFFGGVVGWCH
+1792 LNDAAFFGGVVGWCH
-1807 GGDTIIDNVSVNLS
+1807 GGDTIIDNVSVTGLS
-1821 DPSISGTNDTLAAV
+1821 VPSISGSNNKLAAV
-1835 GGYVGLVGGYDARTG
+1835 GGYVGLVGGYDASTG

-1864 GVKVG
+1864 GG
-1869 EDSISATSDGNYF
+1869 NAAEDSGYY

-1889 RVLDGYAV
+1889 RVLDGYAIADV
-1897 YDDSSVPTKTLDNTN
+1897 DLNNTD
-1912 KNYKIPTISG
+1912 KNYQIKSIDPEATHLSKNEDSG
-1922 NDHLTWADST
+1922 A
-1932 LTVKDAAG
+1932 LTVNDAEG
-1940 LWLLSAIVNSGAGN
+1940 LWLLSAIVNSG
-1954 ASSDS
+1954 S
-1959 AYKTGKARTCDY
+1959 TGKARSCDY
-1971 SKVGTALVDE
+1971 SKVGEELPDR
-1981 NDLLELNDEKR
+1981 NSSSELNDEKR
-1992 ASNPYLVE
+1992 ASKPYLVE
-2000 KFTSDKATFPSLTS
+2000 KYTNADVQSLLGT
-2014 QSSIRIELDKDCDM
+2014 QQIAIELKSNGDYDM

-2047 LNVESLDGKKQK
+2047 LNVGFLDGKNQK
-2059 VILNQNRREYTAES
+2059 VILSQNRREYTAES

-2088 LSGRL
+2088 LSGNL
-2093 AVSNLTLCGQTGIT
+2093 SVSNLTLCGQTGIT
-2107 YEKNANVKYDS
+2107 YQTAANVKYDS
-2118 SNYPGAGLLVGLLK
+2118 NNYPGAGLLVGLLK
-2132 STGKHSVFLDN
+2132 STGNHSVSLDN
-2143 VSLAKDDNDAA
+2143 VSLAKDDNGVA

-2164 GGLIGYYNAS
+2164 GGLIGYYNADKTS
-2174 GTNVTL
+2174 ATL

-2186 NVMVTGGMNAGGL
+2186 NVTVSGGANAGGL
-2199 VGYFTANSA
+2199 VGYFRASSA
-2208 TVSYSATKKTLTDI
+2208 TVSYGPKTTLTDI
-2222 NVTANT
+2222 NVTANKE
-2228 ASGLSGSGGLIGVSD
+2228 SGLSGSGGLIGKNE
-2243 QTVLTIGGD
+2243 QTVLTIGGGT
-2252 NRLTIR
+2252 NRLTIK

-2265 TSADASDNLNSGG
+2265 TSATNGDKLNSGG

-2287 NTDAVIQN
+2287 NTEAVIQN
-2295 VSLEG
+2295 ISLEG
-2300 KVTIAG
+2300 TVMIAG
-2306 GSNVGGLTGALLH
+2306 GSNVGGLTGALLYSAG
-2319 DASHWNDG
+2319 DNDWAKG
-2327 GGIKPTITGVYIA
+2327 DGIKPTITGVYIA
-2340 QEKDSN
+2340 QKKDSN

-2354 LGALIGVMKASGEAN
+2354 PGALIGVMKANGEAN
-2369 IWDIRVGSSESTVVV
+2369 ISDIRVGSSESTVVV
-2384 ANNSEVTSNNA
+2384 ANNSTQ
-2395 DAHSIGGL
+2395 DAQSVGGL
-2403 FGIVLVPNLTM
+2403 FGIALVPQIKMN
-2414 SSVQM
+2414 SVQM
-2419 TGVKVLVRHSKM
+2419 TKVKVLASSDKI
-2431 RGAGVIFGHIESD
+2431 RGAGVIFGHIEST

-2458 AVIDGNKPIGLI
+2458 AVIDVDKPIGLI
-2470 AGLLKNNG
+2470 AGVLLKSQ
-2478 VKVYGT
+2478 VEVYGT
-2484 DILARDCTVGV
+2484 DILARDCTVGM
-2495 ALKYVNNKYS
+2495 ALTPTNTVQ
-2505 ATTLTNSEESSL
+2505 TLRNGNSNSCAI
-2517 MVPTYDAVGLSNGTY
+2517 PTYNSVGLSNNDGTTY
-2532 QPYSELATYDR
+2532 QPYLELVDSNWG
-2543 DKLANYKT
+2543 DVANYKT

-2559 GDAQNKAFKLVGA
+2559 GDASSNVYKLVGA
-2572 SIVLTKGR
+2572 SIVLTEGR

-2585 VKDVGINPGTNNY
+2585 MKDVGTNPGTNNY

-2604 LGVDVV
+2604 LGVNVL
-2610 DETKKPVEVH
+2610 DETKMPVEVH

-2641 TGDGVYF
+2641 TGDGVFMYNN
-2648 FDEEAKE
+2648 A
-2655 SVANAILADYSGKNW
+2655 SVASQILADYSGKNW
-2670 KRMGLNSDVA
+2670 KRIGLNSYVA
-2680 KDIGTINAD
+2680 TDIGKIQTGEN
-2689 TDYFKLTTFAK
+2689 YFSLTTFAS
-2700 TKSKAP
+2700 TKSKTS
-2706 GTSIIPDF
+2706 GTRIEDF

-2741 HFIHTSDANG
+2741 HFSHTSDANG

-2763 EATTYAWNGSAF
+2763 DATTYQWGDTGEF
-2775 VQTVGTLKVDV
+2775 VAQTEGTLRVV

-2791 QSNGGS
+2791 QSNGGGF
-2797 YDCDKDQFTLLDVKF
+2797 DCDKDQFTLLDVKF

-2820 PKPTAYHLYIPVAIE
+2820 HKPTAYHLYIPVAIE

-2855 AYSNLGD
+2855 AYSNLSD

-2874 MIGFEYPREKAE
+2874 MIGFEYLRTKAE

-2891 DSGENLLW
+2891 DSGEKLLW
-2899 SLDKVITLTDAKK
+2899 SLDKVITLTDAKN
-2912 DDTQTPL
+2912 DAPTPL

-2930 GTMADASQKDRAYT
+2930 GTMADAGQKDRAYT
-2944 ATVDVN
+2944 ATVNIKDWE
-2950 AWKWDGGKCTLDFTK
+2950 WKGNECKLAFKK
-2965 FTAMDGSE
+2965 FTAMDGSGE
-2973 AFQARDFCDALNL
+2973 FQARDFCDELNL

-3014 SKYFRLAT
+3014 SKYFRLAA

-3088 AKNKNENQ
+3088 AKNDKENQ
-3096 IILSNFFKQTFTIT
+3096 IILSNFFKQKFEIQ
-3110 AEPSDADPV
+3110 AETPAQDPV

-3134 ATLKTQIKF
+3134 ATLKTQIEF
-3143 ESEAHAT
+3143 ESRDHAR
-3150 TFKQYINDRPLYQC
+3150 TFKQYLNGRRLYQC

-3170 EVVNEVQ
+3170 EVVNGEQ

-3208 VRLIGDEKGYS
+3208 VRLIGDENGYS
-3219 VNIGENG
+3219 VNIDENS

-3241 GIVEQFPTRSSGP
+3241 GIVEQFPTRSSGL
-3254 ASTNGIQVRGSSSL
+3254 ASKNGIQIRGSSSL

-3275 SNSFIRENS
+3275 SNSFIRENG
-3284 QDTDHTYYRKSDSAA
+3284 QDEDHTYYRKSDSAA
-3299 TMSYSAR
+3299 TMSYSAQ
-3306 DNAASAPGD
+3306 DNEASAPGD
-3315 STSQLGINGLEDN
+3315 SVSQLGINGLEDN

-3352 CKVSLYCKDNGTNQ
+3352 CTVSLYCKDNVTNQ
-3366 YTTPVTGSIGSYLK
+3366 YTTPVTGSIGSYLPE
-3380 DLKLGLDITDAG
+3380 LKLGLDITDAG
-3392 GNIAHTDMTAPSEEG
+3392 GNIAHTDMTAPSGDG
-3407 SVTFALPQPFDPGS
+3407 SVIFTLPQTFEPGS

-3429 NVLTGEAFEA
+3429 KVLTGEAFEKQN
-3439 EGYRYANYQV
+3439 YRYANYQV
-3449 RLTAQLLDEDRNPI
+3449 RLTAQLLDEAQKEID
-3463 GNSEASDYIVYTNAK
+3463 NSEASDYIVYTNAK
-3478 ILRELIFQQTSG
+3478 ILRELIYQQTSG

>member
-43 QTGDTG
+43 QTGNI
-49 SDPTDDTGSDPTGD
+49 GSDPTGD

-72 GSDPTGDTGS
+72 GSDPTDDTGSDLNGGTGS

-104 IMNSPE
+104 IMNSSE

-138 ESLDDWKAKCEDIN
+138 ESLSDWEDKCSEGK
-152 YNETAGL
+152 YNKDTGL

-189 LDTTTCPEVADPSL
+189 LDTTTCPEGADPPL

-221 GAGNDATITLN
+221 GAGNEATISLS

-240 FQGNTS
+240 FQENTS
-246 LCTLYLKSSQNK
+246 LCTLYLKSSQNT
-258 TALLADTVDGC
+258 TALLADTVDG
-269 TNRAI
+269 NGAI
-274 QVVLENPVAL
+274 QVVLENPVAS

-289 VLPPVFDTINVP
+289 VLPPVFQTINKPDGVGS
-301 TDMVQTNIR
+301 TNIQ
-310 ISVINRGTVG
+310 ISVTNRAEVG
-320 VTGKGLICNKL
+320 VTGNGLICNTL
-331 DTNAQLTVTGIK
+331 DTNAQLTVTGIT
-343 NYPGCSA
+343 NYLGLTA
-350 SGDVGVGGLVGT
+350 ESGD
-362 MESGSILQ
+362 
-370 VGDSVGSGSTEG
+370 
-382 GTAEGGASEGGASE
+382 
-396 GGSTEGGETQS
+396 
-407 SLAAGSTAIEISSV
+407 
-421 SGSNAGGLVGTMKDT
+421 AGGLVGTMKDGSILQVGDS
-436 ATVNVNAA
+436 A
-444 VTVSGISGKN
+444 VSGETAGSTAIEISNVSGAA
-454 TGGLVGTMQGTAR
+454 TGGLVGTMKGTAT

-497 NADSGSLILKDTDNT
+497 NASSGSLILKDTDDT
-512 KAVTGSNSAGGCVGF
+512 KAVTGSENAGGCVGF
-527 ATDIV
+527 AKDIV

-927 SNVSALTADGLKVAG
+927 SNVSALTADGLTVAG

-1043 SSTLSGT
+1043 SSTLSST

-1066 SLSGRTLDIDG
+1066 SLSGGTLDIDG

-1083 SIEATSATGTCGGLL
+1083 RIIAANATGTCGGLL
-1098 SYDLLE
+1098 SYELLD
-1104 TTTNIAGL
+1104 TTTNIAGV
-1112 TITDSSVNAGS
+1112 TIANSSVNAGS

-1594 IRYVNQVEDDTNHYY
+1594 IRYVNQVEDDTNHFY
-1609 ELDINQRPKDLTTGC
+1609 ELDINQRPKDLTKGC

-1648 ESVYDWQV
+1648 ESVYDWSV
-1656 RMNTLALNDFG
+1656 RMNDQVLNGDFG
-1667 NQNGHGPDPIDA
+1667 DQNGHGPDPDS
-1679 GDINYKL
+1679 GDTDYKL

-1692 WNGSL
+1692 WNDSL

-1807 GGDTIIDNVSVNLS
+1807 GGDTIIDNVSVTGLS
-1821 DPSISGTNDTLAAV
+1821 VPSISGSNNKLAAV
-1835 GGYVGLVGGYDARTG
+1835 GGYVGLVGGYDASTG

-1864 GVKVG
+1864 GG
-1869 EDSISATSDGNYF
+1869 NAAEDSGYY

-1889 RVLDGYAV
+1889 RVLDGYAIA
-1897 YDDSSVPTKTLDNTN
+1897 DKALNNTN
-1912 KNYKIPTISG
+1912 KNYQIPTISG
-1922 NDHLTWADST
+1922 SGHLSVDTAQNK
-1932 LTVKDAAG
+1932 LTVNDAEG
-1940 LWLLSAIVNSGAGN
+1940 LWLLSAIVNSG
-1954 ASSDS
+1954 S
-1959 AYKTGKARTCDY
+1959 TGKARSCDY
-1971 SKVGTALVDE
+1971 DAVGTALAE
-1981 NDLLELNDEKR
+1981 GNNSSELNDENGSSK
-1992 ASNPYLVE
+1992 PYLVE
-2000 KFTSDKATFPSLTS
+2000 KFTSDKETFSSLTS
-2014 QSSIRIELDKDCDM
+2014 QSSIQIELGKDCDM

-2039 TSYGYDRL
+2039 TSYGDNRL
-2047 LNVESLDGKKQK
+2047 LNVGSLDGQNQK

-2088 LSGRL
+2088 LSGSL

-2107 YEKNANVKYDS
+2107 YENTNTIVTCGQSADGKEVY
-2118 SNYPGAGLLVGLLK
+2118 YPGAGLLVGLLK
-2132 STGKHSVFLDN
+2132 STGSYSVSLDN
-2143 VSLAKDDNDAA
+2143 VSLAKDDNGVA

-2199 VGYFTANSA
+2199 IGYINAGTAAAA
-2208 TVSYSATKKTLTDI
+2208 TVRYSKLLKLCNIDVKAMVSTPT
-2222 NVTANT
+2222 VV
-2228 ASGLSGSGGLIGVSD
+2228 SGSGGLIGMCEPM
-2243 QTVLTIGGD
+2243 VLTIGSSSD
-2252 NRLTIR
+2252 EKLKVDT
-2258 GLTVKYG
+2258 LTVEYKISDDA
-2265 TSADASDNLNSGG
+2265 SADIANSGG
-2278 LVGLWRAKQ
+2278 LVGVWCVTDDSEQ
-2287 NTDAVIQN
+2287 EYDAVIQN
-2295 VSLEG
+2295 ISLEG
-2300 KVTIAG
+2300 KVNISTGKNGNTGGLVGALSNDHWDWNQGGSAGIKITNVDIAQNSESSMNINRGRQVGGLCGILKSNGGTTVSNVRIGSENGSVTVANNGKGSYQSVAGLFGATVLPKLSLNRVQVKNVQILVHKNDVRGGGLLFGYVEKNGQIDLRHLAMEDSTVAVDNVDANIGLLYGRLNSGTQTITGADILVRDCRAGLSLAYDENKKTYSPKSLYDSTGAVPTNDMVGLKLSNTYKGYDALTDVQWSSGTTGMEKYTGGNNLCIWG
-2306 GSNVGGLTGALLH
+2306 GSN
-2319 DASHWNDG
+2319 
-2327 GGIKPTITGVYIA
+2327 
-2340 QEKDSN
+2340 
-2346 VTIIRGRQ
+2346 
-2354 LGALIGVMKASGEAN
+2354 
-2369 IWDIRVGSSESTVVV
+2369 
-2384 ANNSEVTSNNA
+2384 
-2395 DAHSIGGL
+2395 
-2403 FGIVLVPNLTM
+2403 
-2414 SSVQM
+2414 
-2419 TGVKVLVRHSKM
+2419 
-2431 RGAGVIFGHIESD
+2431 
-2444 GTVRMANVLMDQCE
+2444 
-2458 AVIDGNKPIGLI
+2458 DGNKTVQL
-2470 AGLLKNNG
+2470 
-2478 VKVYGT
+2478 
-2484 DILARDCTVGV
+2484 VGV
-2495 ALKYVNNKYS
+2495 SLQQTQNTLPAKDFGG
-2505 ATTLTNSEESSL
+2505 TLTSGSYL
-2517 MVPTYDAVGLSNGTY
+2517 
-2532 QPYSELATYDR
+2532 
-2543 DKLANYKT
+2543 
-2551 PSNMGIWF
+2551 
-2559 GDAQNKAFKLVGA
+2559 
-2572 SIVLTKGR
+2572 
-2580 TASLP
+2580 
-2585 VKDVGINPGTNNY
+2585 
-2598 IIRSNY
+2598 IRSNY
-2604 LGVDVV
+2604 LGENILTT
-2610 DETKKPVEVH
+2610 DETTKAVTVH
-2620 ATDKPDTNCGS
+2620 ATDKPETNCVS
-2631 LQKLEDNKKL
+2631 LTKLEDNKKL
-2641 TGDGVYF
+2641 TGDGVFMYNN
-2648 FDEEAKE
+2648 A
-2655 SVANAILADYSGKNW
+2655 SVASQILADYSGKNW
-2670 KRMGLNSDVA
+2670 KRIGLDASVKADIA
-2680 KDIGTINAD
+2680 KIQTGEN
-2689 TDYFKLTTFAK
+2689 YFSLTTFAS
-2700 TKSKAP
+2700 TKSKTS
-2706 GTSIIPDF
+2706 GTRIEDF

-2741 HFIHTSDANG
+2741 HFSHTSDANG
-2751 KVQAIANCPYTI
+2751 KVQQIANCPYTI
-2763 EATTYAWNGSAF
+2763 DATTYQWGDTGEF
-2775 VQTVGTLKVDV
+2775 VAQTEGTLRVV

-2791 QSNGGS
+2791 QSNGGGF
-2797 YDCDKDQFTLLDVKF
+2797 DCDKDQFTLLDVKF

-2835 KKLEYKFW
+2835 KKLEYKFR

-2855 AYSNLGD
+2855 AYSNLRD

-2874 MIGFEYPREKAE
+2874 MIGFEYLRAKAE

-2899 SLDKVITLTDAKK
+2899 SLKKEVTLTDAKQGN
-2912 DDTQTPL
+2912 TQTPL

-2930 GTMADASQKDRAYT
+2930 GTMADAGQKDRAYT

-2973 AFQARDFCDALNL
+2973 AFQARDFCDELNL

-3134 ATLKTQIKF
+3134 ATLKTQIEF

-3170 EVVNEVQ
+3170 EVVNGVQ

-3189 VDYGDGSESF
+3189 VNYGNGSGSWVEGGT
-3199 ISLTQSQES
+3199 ISLTQPQES
-3208 VRLIGDEKGYS
+3208 VRLIGSSTGYTVGGLNENS
-3219 VNIGENG
+3219 V
-3226 TLTMEAK
+3226 LTMEAK

-3241 GIVEQFPTRSSGP
+3241 GIVEQFPTRSSGL
-3254 ASTNGIQVRGSSSL
+3254 ASTNGIQIRGSSSL

-3275 SNSFIRENS
+3275 SNSFIRENG
-3284 QDTDHTYYRKSDSAA
+3284 QDEDHTYYRKSDSAA
-3299 TMSYSAR
+3299 TMSYSAQ
-3306 DNAASAPGD
+3306 DNEASAPGD
-3315 STSQLGINGLEDN
+3315 SVSQLGINGLEDN

-3352 CKVSLYCKDNGTNQ
+3352 CTVSLYCKDNVTNQ
-3366 YTTPVTGSIGSYLK
+3366 YTTPVTGSIGSYLPE
-3380 DLKLGLDITDAG
+3380 LKLGLDITDAG
-3392 GNIAHTDMTAPSEEG
+3392 GNIAHTDMTAPSGDG
-3407 SVTFALPQPFDPGS
+3407 SVIFTLPQTFEPGS

-3429 NVLTGEAFEA
+3429 KVLTGEAFEA

-3449 RLTAQLLDEDRNPI
+3449 RLTAQLLDEAQKEID
-3463 GNSEASDYIVYTNAK
+3463 NSEASDYIVYTNAK
-3478 ILRELIFQQTSG
+3478 ILRELIYQQTSG

>member
-43 QTGDTG
+43 QTGNI
-49 SDPTDDTGSDPTGD
+49 GSDPTGD

-72 GSDPTGDTGS
+72 GSDPTDDTGSDLNGGTGS

-104 IMNSPE
+104 IMNSSE

-138 ESLDDWKAKCEDIN
+138 ESLSDWEDKCSEGK
-152 YNETAGL
+152 YNKDTGL
-159 VIDSGWDLICLSNI
+159 VIDSGWDLICLSKI
-173 EPSLYRDKKLV
+173 EPSLYCDKKLV

-189 LDTTTCPEVADPSL
+189 LDTTTCPEGADPSL
-203 AFEGLG
+203 AFQGLG
-209 TDNEPFVGIVEY
+209 TDAEPFVGIVEY
-221 GAGNDATITLN
+221 GAGNEATISLS

-240 FQGNTS
+240 FRDTTS
-246 LCTLYLKSSQNK
+246 ICKLYLKSSQNDK
-258 TALLADTVDGC
+258 ALLADTVDG
-269 TNRAI
+269 NGAI
-274 QVVLENPVAL
+274 QVVLENPVAS

-289 VLPPVFDTINVP
+289 VLPPVFQTINKPDGVES
-301 TDMVQTNIR
+301 TNIQ
-310 ISVINRGTVG
+310 ISVTNRAEVG
-320 VTGKGLICNKL
+320 VTGNGLICNKL
-331 DTNAQLTVTGIK
+331 DTNAQLTVTGITK
-343 NYPGCSA
+343 YLGLTA
-350 SGDVGVGGLVGT
+350 ESGD
-362 MESGSILQ
+362 
-370 VGDSVGSGSTEG
+370 
-382 GTAEGGASEGGASE
+382 
-396 GGSTEGGETQS
+396 
-407 SLAAGSTAIEISSV
+407 
-421 SGSNAGGLVGTMKDT
+421 AGGLVGTMKDGSILQVGDS
-436 ATVNVNAA
+436 A
-444 VTVSGISGKN
+444 VSGETAGSTAIEISNVSGAA
-454 TGGLVGTMQGTAR
+454 TGGLVGTMKGTAT
-467 VNVNAA
+467 VNVNGA

-497 NADSGSLILKDTDNT
+497 NADSGSLILKDTGDT
-512 KAVTGSNSAGGCVGF
+512 KAVTGSSNAGGCVGF

-532 FSIPSIT
+532 FSIRTIT

-544 TVYGTGSAG
+544 TVYGTDSAG

-562 YTGTSD
+562 YNGTGGA
-568 VFNSVSEITIP
+568 FNSVPQINIS
-579 GLTLACEGN
+579 GLTLACAGN

-594 LFGKLSNNGGSA
+594 LFGKLSNNSEST
-606 FTISDVEVQNVA
+606 FSISNVTVTDVA

-630 YGTTGLS
+630 YGTTGLNALN
-637 AALEISNATVRTSLK
+637 AALEISNAIVSTSLG
-652 SNAQDYGGLIGLDNC
+652 SNGRDYGGLIGVDDC

-675 SGITTVTMNSSG
+675 SGAEVTMDSIG
-687 IPTDFGGL
+687 TPGDFGGL

-700 NKDDNTDVGHLLN
+700 NNDQTKQDVGHLLN
-713 LEGNVTVTVD
+713 LEGTVTVHVTR
-723 GNFMA
+723 NFKSSA
-728 GYSTG
+728 STG

-748 NVTINGTLA
+748 DVTINGTLA
-757 ATDKAR
+757 PEEKNR
-763 GGWVVGDLGNALVY
+763 YRSGWVVGDLENALVY
-777 VDQSVKGAGLTR
+777 VDQDPAVEGRLTLTDKTADTK
-789 PSGYQYNDLGRWGQV
+789 YNDLGRWGQV
-804 LWANGENLSDL
+804 LKANDSTYLPGL
-815 LRFSAQDHTVTVAA
+815 LTFDKVGHTVTVAA
-829 ANGSYQIDSLKDFAT
+829 ANGSYQINSLKDFAT

-851 ESVGALVLD
+851 NSVGALVVD
-860 GDITSPGHVDIT
+860 GDITGPGLVDIT
-872 IGNDITLS
+872 IGQDITLS
-880 NGLFGLQ
+880 KGLFGLQ
-887 RDHNESKQFDVT
+887 RDHKESDQFDVT
-899 IHGNSHTI
+899 IHGNGYTI
-907 TLPNTT
+907 TLPNTP
-913 VYPTGESH
+913 VYPTDDFPTTGKPPTGESH

-927 SNVSALTADGLKVAG
+927 SNVSALKAEDLTVAG
-942 GIDFDQS
+942 GITFDQS

-968 TNVTGAAN
+968 TNVTGAAD
-976 ITGSGTMGSD
+976 ITGSGSMGSD
-986 ELSGLIAHVEGNK
+986 ELSGLIAHVGDGKKLE
-999 TLTFTGCSWTS
+999 FTDCSWTS

-1043 SSTLSGT
+1043 SSTLSST

-1066 SLSGRTLDIDG
+1066 SLSGGTLDIDG

-1083 SIEATSATGTCGGLL
+1083 HIIAANATGTCGGLL
-1098 SYDLLE
+1098 SYELLD
-1104 TTTNIAGL
+1104 TTTNIAGV
-1112 TITDSSVNAGS
+1112 TIANSSVNAGS

-1133 SGVMTIGRKDD
+1133 SGVMTIEKNADD
-1144 NGTVSPGVSISTG
+1144 VGVSISTG
-1157 NSFAGGSSES
+1157 NSFAGGSSKS
-1167 APSGLLVC
+1167 GPSGLLVC

-1191 LDGAYSVDSLTRVTL
+1191 LDGAYSVDSSTTVTL

-1217 TKGAYGNGIVSYAT
+1217 TKGEYGNGVVSIAT
-1231 PGNAL
+1231 DGDI
-1236 IDQSDC
+1236 IDDSGC
-1242 NTYQQKIINVD
+1242 TTYQQQIAND
-1253 GKIWD
+1253 GEIWN
-1258 NPKTRYYYN
+1258 NPCTRYYYN
-1267 LDSFSVADGD
+1267 LDSFPLADG
-1277 ITTAEELVM
+1277 TVNSPEKMVM
-1286 WSVGQ
+1286 WSVSQ
-1291 HCDKNLKSYFSKG
+1291 YCADELKSNFATGVSFVI
-1304 NSSKI
+1304 SDSI
-1309 DGTSGDGIDLTG
+1309 PLAG
-1321 YSYYPVPC
+1321 YSYYPVSPRD
-1329 GGMTVSG
+1329 GVSIDG
-1336 TIKFDY
+1336 ATITFAYKDLVDK
-1342 EKLET
+1342 ELRT
-1347 VEKNDENKQP
+1347 GSDVENKKP
-1357 SAKERQH
+1357 SNSARQH
-1364 YLMHTGLFTDVTG
+1364 YLMHTGIFENVINQSLS
-1377 NLTVNNLTLSG
+1377 VNNLTLSG

-1399 LINGMAKG
+1399 LISG
-1407 SAENKITLNIT
+1407 SISSNRDAGSKTLTINSLTLN
-1418 GVNLAGITVYGASE
+1418 NLTIYGGNTSD
-1432 ANYAPLLI
+1432 YAPLLI
-1440 NKIGSFV
+1440 NKIGSYV
-1447 TMNMDGVSTSGYT
+1447 TMNMDGVSTTGYD

-1468 LIGHVGDAASGTD
+1468 LIGNVGDATSGTD

-1496 GVGNPEYYRSYGTI
+1496 GVGNPDYYGSQGTI

-1529 GEYNFTMADAA
+1529 GEYNFTMADTA

-1552 TSGRNPKLQYKDEA
+1552 SSGRNPKLQYKDEA

-1572 YPGGTGPTDDSAAE
+1572 YPGGTAPADEEGAAD
-1586 GWFTVDNY
+1586 WFNVAKY
-1594 IRYVNQVEDDTNHYY
+1594 RRYVNHIEDDTNHFY
-1609 ELDINQRPKDLTTGC
+1609 ELDINQRPKDLTKGC

-1648 ESVYDWQV
+1648 ESVYDWSV
-1656 RMNTLALNDFG
+1656 RMNDQVLNGDFG
-1667 NQNGHGPDPIDA
+1667 DQNGHGPDPDS
-1679 GDINYKL
+1679 GDIDYKL

-1692 WNGSL
+1692 WNDSL

-1706 RNAYYQISDDL
+1706 RNAYYQISTDL

-1735 VIVGNKT
+1735 VIVGNK

-1807 GGDTIIDNVSVNLS
+1807 GGDTIIDDVSVNLS
-1821 DPSISGTNDTLAAV
+1821 APSIRGSNGKLAAV
-1835 GGYVGLVGGYDARTG
+1835 GGYVGLVGGYDASTG

-1864 GVKVG
+1864 GG
-1869 EDSISATSDGNYF
+1869 NAAEDSGYY

-1897 YDDSSVPTKTLDNTN
+1897 YDDSSVLTKTLDNTN

-1940 LWLLSAIVNSGAGN
+1940 LWLLSAIVNSG
-1954 ASSDS
+1954 S
-1959 AYKTGKARTCDY
+1959 TGKARSCDY
-1971 SKVGTALVDE
+1971 DAVGTPLAGG
-1981 NDLLELNDEKR
+1981 NNSPELNDEKR
-1992 ASNPYLVE
+1992 ASKPYLVE
-2000 KFTSDKATFPSLTS
+2000 KFTSDKETFSSLTS
-2014 QSSIRIELDKDCDM
+2014 QSSIQIELEKDCDM
-2028 TGYGNGFRGIG
+2028 TEYGNGFRGIG
-2039 TSYGYDRL
+2039 TSYGDNRL
-2047 LNVESLDGKKQK
+2047 LNVGSLDGQNQK
-2059 VILNQNRREYTAES
+2059 VILNQNRQEYTAES

-2088 LSGRL
+2088 LSGSL
-2093 AVSNLTLCGQTGIT
+2093 SVSNLTLCGQTGIT
-2107 YEKNANVKYDS
+2107 YENTNTIVTCGQSADGKEVY
-2118 SNYPGAGLLVGLLK
+2118 YPGAGLLVGLLK
-2132 STGKHSVFLDN
+2132 STGSYSVSLDN
-2143 VSLAKDDNDAA
+2143 VSLAKDDNGVA

-2199 VGYFTANSA
+2199 IGYINAGTAAAA
-2208 TVSYSATKKTLTDI
+2208 TVRYSKLLKLCNIDVKAMVSTPT
-2222 NVTANT
+2222 VV
-2228 ASGLSGSGGLIGVSD
+2228 SGSGGLIGMCEPM
-2243 QTVLTIGGD
+2243 VLTIGSSSD
-2252 NRLTIR
+2252 EKLKVDT
-2258 GLTVKYG
+2258 LTVEYKISDDA
-2265 TSADASDNLNSGG
+2265 SADIANSGG
-2278 LVGLWRAKQ
+2278 LVGVWCVTDDSEQ
-2287 NTDAVIQN
+2287 EYDAVIQN
-2295 VSLEG
+2295 ISLEG
-2300 KVTIAG
+2300 KVNISTGKNGNTGGLVGALSNDHWDWNQGGSAGIKITNVDIAQNSESSMNINRGRQVGGLCGILKSNGGTTVSNVRIGSENGSVTVANNGKGSYQSVAGLFGATVLPKLSLNRVQVKNVQILVHKNDVRGGGLLFGYVEKNGQIDLRHLAMEDSTVAVDNVDANIGLLYGRLNSGTQTITGADILVRDCRAGLSLAYDENKKTYSPKSLYDSTGAVPTNDMVGLKLSNTYKGYDALTDVQWSSGTTGMEKYTGGNNLCIWG
-2306 GSNVGGLTGALLH
+2306 GSN
-2319 DASHWNDG
+2319 
-2327 GGIKPTITGVYIA
+2327 
-2340 QEKDSN
+2340 
-2346 VTIIRGRQ
+2346 
-2354 LGALIGVMKASGEAN
+2354 
-2369 IWDIRVGSSESTVVV
+2369 
-2384 ANNSEVTSNNA
+2384 
-2395 DAHSIGGL
+2395 
-2403 FGIVLVPNLTM
+2403 
-2414 SSVQM
+2414 
-2419 TGVKVLVRHSKM
+2419 
-2431 RGAGVIFGHIESD
+2431 
-2444 GTVRMANVLMDQCE
+2444 
-2458 AVIDGNKPIGLI
+2458 DGNKTVQL
-2470 AGLLKNNG
+2470 
-2478 VKVYGT
+2478 
-2484 DILARDCTVGV
+2484 VGV
-2495 ALKYVNNKYS
+2495 SLQQTQNTLPAKDFGG
-2505 ATTLTNSEESSL
+2505 TLTSGSYL
-2517 MVPTYDAVGLSNGTY
+2517 
-2532 QPYSELATYDR
+2532 
-2543 DKLANYKT
+2543 
-2551 PSNMGIWF
+2551 
-2559 GDAQNKAFKLVGA
+2559 
-2572 SIVLTKGR
+2572 
-2580 TASLP
+2580 
-2585 VKDVGINPGTNNY
+2585 
-2598 IIRSNY
+2598 IRSNY
-2604 LGVDVV
+2604 LGENILTT
-2610 DETKKPVEVH
+2610 DETTKAVTVH
-2620 ATDKPDTNCGS
+2620 ATDRPKTNCDS
-2631 LQKLEDNKKL
+2631 LPMVDEKNL

-2648 FDEEAKE
+2648 FDKEAKK
-2655 SVANAILADYSGKNW
+2655 SVANAILADYSGTNW
-2670 KRMGLNSDVA
+2670 KRIGLDASVKADIA
-2680 KDIGTINAD
+2680 KIQTGEN
-2689 TDYFKLTTFAK
+2689 YFSLTTFAS
-2700 TKSKAP
+2700 TKSKAL
-2706 GTSIIPDF
+2706 GTSIPDF

-2751 KVQAIANCPYTI
+2751 KVNEIANCPYTI
-2763 EATTYAWNGSAF
+2763 EATTYKWSEGSF
-2775 VQTVGTLKVDV
+2775 VQTDGTLKVV
-2786 NGNVL
+2786 KGNVL
-2791 QSNGGS
+2791 QSNGGGF
-2797 YDCDKDQFTLLDVKF
+2797 DCDKDQFTLLDVKF
-2812 ADPKSTAN
+2812 ADPKNTKAI
-2820 PKPTAYHLYIPVAIE
+2820 AYHLYIPVAIE
-2835 KKLEYKFW
+2835 KKLEYNFW

-2855 AYSNLGD
+2855 AYSNLSD

-2874 MIGFEYPREKAE
+2874 MIGFEYLRAKAE

-2899 SLDKVITLTDAKK
+2899 SLDKVITLTDAKN
-2912 DDTQTPL
+2912 DAPTPL

-2930 GTMADASQKDRAYT
+2930 GTMADAGQKDRAYT
-2944 ATVDVN
+2944 ATVNIKDWE
-2950 AWKWDGGKCTLDFTK
+2950 WKGNECKLAFKK
-2965 FTAMDGSE
+2965 FTAMDGSGE
-2973 AFQARDFCDALNL
+2973 FQARDFCDALNL
-2986 TATQD
+2986 TAEQD
-2991 NKNGT
+2991 KNGL
-2996 FVETDKGQATL
+2996 FVVETDKEKASL
-3007 RAQLNGE
+3007 HAQLNGV
-3014 SKYFRLAT
+3014 STYFRLAA

-3077 ELIPWAKDRYY
+3077 ELIPWPNDRYY

-3110 AEPSDADPV
+3110 AKPSDANPV

-3143 ESEAHAT
+3143 ESGAHAT

-3189 VDYGDGSESF
+3189 VDYGDGSERF

-3241 GIVEQFPTRSSGP
+3241 GIVEQFPTRSSGL
-3254 ASTNGIQVRGSSSL
+3254 ASTNGIQIRGSSSL

-3299 TMSYSAR
+3299 TMSYSAQ
-3306 DNAASAPGD
+3306 DNEASAPGD
-3315 STSQLGINGLEDN
+3315 SVSQLGINGLEDN

-3352 CKVSLYCKDNGTNQ
+3352 CTVSLYCKDNVTNQ
-3366 YTTPVTGSIGSYLK
+3366 YTTPVTGSIGSYLPE
-3380 DLKLGLDITDAG
+3380 LKLGLDITDAG
-3392 GNIAHTDMTAPSEEG
+3392 GNIAHTDMTAPSGDG
-3407 SVTFALPQPFDPGS
+3407 SVIFTLPQTFEPGS

-3429 NVLTGEAFEA
+3429 KVLTGEAFEA

-3449 RLTAQLLDEDRNPI
+3449 RLTARLLDEAQKEID
-3463 GNSEASDYIVYTNAK
+3463 NSEASDYIVYTNAK

>member
-23 LPASSQENAAATQTN
+23 LPASAQEGAAATQTN

-43 QTGDTG
+43 QTD
-49 SDPTDDTGSDPTGD
+49 D

-138 ESLDDWKAKCEDIN
+138 ESLSDWEDKCSEGK
-152 YNETAGL
+152 YNKDTGL

-173 EPSLYRDKKLV
+173 ESWRYCDKKLV

-189 LDTTTCPEVADPSL
+189 LDTTTCPEGADSSL
-203 AFEGLG
+203 VFQGLG
-209 TDNEPFVGIVEY
+209 KAAEPFVGIVEY
-221 GAGNDATITLN
+221 GAGNEATISLS

-274 QVVLENPVAL
+274 QVVLENPVAS

-331 DTNAQLTVTGIK
+331 DTNAQLTVTGIT

-497 NADSGSLILKDTDNT
+497 NADSGSLILKDTGDT
-512 KAVTGSNSAGGCVGF
+512 KAITGSNNAGGCVGF

-532 FSIPSIT
+532 FSIPTITVDSSPTIT

-562 YTGTSD
+562 YDGTADRFS
-568 VFNSVSEITIP
+568 SVSQISIP
-579 GLTLACEGN
+579 GLTLACAGN

-594 LFGKLSNNGGSA
+594 LFGKLSNNGVGTFS
-606 FTISDVEVQNVA
+606 ISDVTVTDVV

-637 AALEISNATVRTSLK
+637 AALEISNATVSTSLT
-652 SNAQDYGGLIGLDNC
+652 SNARDYGGLIGVDDC
-667 GSPAYIKI
+667 GNPAYIKI
-675 SGITTVTMNSSG
+675 SGAEVTMNSSG
-687 IPTDFGGL
+687 TPEDFGGL

-700 NKDDNTDVGHLLN
+700 GDNAGHLLN
-713 LEGNVTVTVD
+713 LEGTVTVNVT
-723 GNFMA
+723 GNFKSSA
-728 GYSTG
+728 STG

-738 LQNGVIRIGG
+738 LPNGVIRIGG

-757 ATDKAR
+757 PEENNR
-763 GGWVVGDLGNALVY
+763 YRSGWVVGDLGNALVY
-777 VDQSVKGAGLTR
+777 VDQDPEVKGSLTLTN
-789 PSGYQYNDLGRWGQV
+789 QTEDTKYNDLGRWGQV
-804 LWANGENLSDL
+804 LEANDANLPDL
-815 LRFSAQDHTVTVAA
+815 LTFEGHKVTVKKVTEETCGTHGNTTYSVSSA
-829 ANGSYQIDSLKDFAT
+829 LEFAT

-851 ESVGALVLD
+851 NEMDSLKFAD
-860 GDITSPGHVDIT
+860 RDISGPVDIT
-872 IGNDITLS
+872 IGQDITLS

-887 RDHNESKQFDVT
+887 RDHSSSEQFNVT
-899 IHGNSHTI
+899 IHGGGDKI

-913 VYPTGESH
+913 VYPTGDSH

-927 SNVSALTADGLKVAG
+927 SNVSALTAENLTVAG
-942 GIDFDQS
+942 GINFDQS

-986 ELSGLIAHVEGNK
+986 ELSGLIAHVGDGT
-999 TLTFTGCSWTS
+999 TLKFTDCSWTS

-1031 NVGMSVSSGTLG
+1031 NAKMIVSGSTLG
-1043 SSTLSGT
+1043 SSTLISK
-1050 IRKNNAT
+1050 IQRSKAT
-1057 TAKAGGLVA
+1057 TAKVGGLVA
-1066 SLSGRTLDIDG
+1066 SLSGGKLDIDG

-1098 SYDLLE
+1098 SYELLD
-1104 TTTNIAGL
+1104 TTTNIAGV
-1112 TITDSSVNAGS
+1112 TITGSSVKAGGAS
-1123 AGFGGLVYKA
+1123 FGGLVYKA
-1133 SGVMTIGRKDD
+1133 SGVMTIEKNADD
-1144 NGTVSPGVSISTG
+1144 VGVSISTG
-1157 NSFAGGSSES
+1157 NSFGGKTLDN

-1175 RGDQQ
+1175 RGDQK
-1180 DANDKALYLKV
+1180 DENDKALYLKV
-1191 LDGAYSVDSLTRVTL
+1191 LDGAYSVDSSTTVAL
-1206 SGTYFDELVGI
+1206 SGDTDYFDELVGI

-1231 PGNAL
+1231 SNHDL
-1236 IDQSDC
+1236 IDKSGC
-1242 NTYQQKIINVD
+1242 NTYQQHIINEN
-1253 GKIWD
+1253 GTIWV
-1258 NPKTRYYYN
+1258 NPNTRYYYN
-1267 LDSFSVADGD
+1267 LDSFPLADG
-1277 ITTAEELVM
+1277 TVNSPEKMVM
-1286 WSVGQ
+1286 WSVSQ
-1291 HCDKNLKSYFSKG
+1291 YCADELKSNFATGGSFV
-1304 NSSKI
+1304 I
-1309 DGTSGDGIDLTG
+1309 SGDIPLAG
-1321 YSYYPVPC
+1321 YSYYPVSPRDV
-1329 GGMTVSG
+1329 VSIAG
-1336 TIKFDY
+1336 ATITFAYD
-1342 EKLET
+1342 ELESKEIRTNST
-1347 VEKNDENKQP
+1347 VENKKP
-1357 SAKERQH
+1357 SSSNRQH
-1364 YLMHTGLFTDVTG
+1364 YLMHTGIFENVINQSLS
-1377 NLTVNNLTLSG
+1377 VNNLTLSG

-1407 SAENKITLNIT
+1407 SAENKITLNIS

-1440 NKIGSFV
+1440 NRIGSYV
-1447 TMNMDGVSTSGYT
+1447 TMNMDGVSTTGYD

-1468 LIGHVGDAASGTD
+1468 LIGNVGDATSGTD

-1496 GVGNPEYYRSYGTI
+1496 GVGNPDYYGSQGTI

-1572 YPGGTGPTDDSAAE
+1572 YPGGTAPADEEGAAD
-1586 GWFTVDNY
+1586 WFNVAKY
-1594 IRYVNQVEDDTNHYY
+1594 RRYVNYIEDDTNHFY
-1609 ELDINQRPKDLTTGC
+1609 ELDINQRPKDLTKGC

-1648 ESVYDWQV
+1648 ESVYDWPV
-1656 RMNTLALNDFG
+1656 RMNDQVLNGDFG
-1667 NQNGHGPDPIDA
+1667 DQDGHGPDPGS
-1679 GDINYKL
+1679 GDTNYKL
-1686 ARGADK
+1686 ARGDDK

-1706 RNAYYQISDDL
+1706 RNAYYQISTDL

-1779 GSATVLDAGVPSS
+1779 GSATVLDAGVLSS

-1821 DPSISGTNDTLAAV
+1821 DPSISGTNGTLAAV
-1835 GGYVGLVGGYDARTG
+1835 GGYVGLVGGYDASTG

-1864 GVKVG
+1864 GVTVG
-1869 EDSISATSDGNYF
+1869 KDSISATSSDGNYF

-1897 YDDSSVPTKTLDNTN
+1897 YDSTESSEKLDNTN
-1912 KNYKIPTISG
+1912 KNYQIPTISG
-1922 NDHLTWADST
+1922 NNHLTWADST

-1940 LWLLSAIVNSGAGN
+1940 LWLLSAIVNSG
-1954 ASSDS
+1954 S
-1959 AYKTGKARTCDY
+1959 TGKARSCDY
-1971 SKVGTALVDE
+1971 DAVGTALAE
-1981 NDLLELNDEKR
+1981 GNNSSELNDEKR
-1992 ASNPYLVE
+1992 ASKPYLVE

-2014 QSSIRIELDKDCDM
+2014 QSYIRIEMDKDCDM

-2039 TSYGYDRL
+2039 TSYGDNRL
-2047 LNVESLDGKKQK
+2047 LNVGSLDGQNQK
-2059 VILNQNRREYTAES
+2059 VILNQNRQEYTAES

-2107 YEKNANVKYDS
+2107 YEKDANVKYDS

-2132 STGKHSVFLDN
+2132 STGKHSVSLDN
-2143 VSLAKDDNDAA
+2143 VSLAKDDNDVA

-2199 VGYFTANSA
+2199 VGYFRASSA
-2208 TVSYSATKKTLTDI
+2208 TVSYGPSTTLTDI

-2319 DASHWNDG
+2319 DASNWNNG

-2340 QEKDSN
+2340 QEKDSK

-2354 LGALIGVMKASGEAN
+2354 LGALIGVMKADGATN
-2369 IWDIRVGSSESTVVV
+2369 ISDIRVGSSESTVVV

-2403 FGIVLVPNLTM
+2403 FGIVLVPTLTM

-2572 SIVLTKGR
+2572 SIELTEGR

-2585 VKDVGINPGTNNY
+2585 VKDVGTNPGTNNY

-2610 DETKKPVEVH
+2610 DETKMPVEVH
-2620 ATDKPDTNCGS
+2620 ATDKPETNCKS
-2631 LQKLEDNKKL
+2631 LSTLAGGTTL
-2641 TGDGVYF
+2641 TGDGVFMYNN
-2648 FDEEAKE
+2648 A
-2655 SVANAILADYSGKNW
+2655 SVASQILADYSGKNW
-2670 KRMGLNSDVA
+2670 KRIGLNSDVA
-2680 KDIGTINAD
+2680 TDIGKIQTGEN
-2689 TDYFKLTTFAK
+2689 YFSLTTFAS
-2700 TKSKAP
+2700 TKSKKEGAP
-2706 GTSIIPDF
+2706 HIDDF

-2741 HFIHTSDANG
+2741 HFSHTSDANG

-2763 EATTYAWNGSAF
+2763 DATTYQWGDTGEF
-2775 VQTVGTLKVDV
+2775 VAQTEGTLRVV

-2791 QSNGGS
+2791 QSNGGGF
-2797 YDCDKDQFTLLDVKF
+2797 DCDKDQFTLLDVKF

-2855 AYSNLGD
+2855 AYSNLRD

-2874 MIGFEYPREKAE
+2874 MIGFEYLRAKAE

-2899 SLDKVITLTDAKK
+2899 SLKKEVTLTDAKQGN
-2912 DDTQTPL
+2912 TQTPL

-2930 GTMADASQKDRAYT
+2930 GTMADAGQKDRAYT

-2965 FTAMDGSE
+2965 FTAMDGSGE
-2973 AFQARDFCDALNL
+2973 FRARDFCDELNL

-3096 IILSNFFKQTFTIT
+3096 IILSNFFKQTFTIKAVT
-3110 AEPSDADPV
+3110 SDGDPV
-3119 EAKTGDDVKSRSNIV
+3119 EAKTGDDVKSRSNIE
-3134 ATLKTQIKF
+3134 ATLKTVIEF
-3143 ESEAHAT
+3143 ESRDHAR
-3150 TFKQYINDRPLYQC
+3150 TFKQYLNGRRLYQC

-3170 EVVNEVQ
+3170 EVVNGVQ

-3208 VRLIGDEKGYS
+3208 VRLIGSSTGYTVGGLNENS
-3219 VNIGENG
+3219 V
-3226 TLTMEAK
+3226 LTMEAM

-3241 GIVEQFPTRSSGP
+3241 GIVEQFPTRSSGL
-3254 ASTNGIQVRGSSSL
+3254 ASTNGIQIRGSSSL

-3352 CKVSLYCKDNGTNQ
+3352 CTVSLYCKDNVTNQ
-3366 YTTPVTGSIGSYLK
+3366 YTTPVTGSIGSYLPE
-3380 DLKLGLDITDAG
+3380 LKLGLDITDAG
-3392 GNIAHTDMTAPSEEG
+3392 GNIAHTDMTAPSGDG
-3407 SVTFALPQPFDPGS
+3407 SVIFTLPQTFDPGS

-3429 NVLTGEAFEA
+3429 KVLTGEAFEA

-3449 RLTAQLLDEDRNPI
+3449 RLTARLLDEAQKEID
-3463 GNSEASDYIVYTNAK
+3463 NSEASDYIVYTNAK